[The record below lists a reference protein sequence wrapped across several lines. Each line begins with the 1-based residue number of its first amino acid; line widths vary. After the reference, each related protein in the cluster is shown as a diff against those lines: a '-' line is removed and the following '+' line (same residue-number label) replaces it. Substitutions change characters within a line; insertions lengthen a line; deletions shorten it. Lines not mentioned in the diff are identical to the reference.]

1 MKSSKIIIASLVS
14 LTLVSNPILTF
25 AATNDVIDSTTEIT
39 TDKEISSTQPTIKTT
54 LKAGQTQ
61 SFNDWFPDD
70 NFASE
75 VAAAFEM
82 QATDTI
88 SEEQLATLT
97 SLDCHNSSIADMTGI
112 EKLTGL
118 TKLICTYNNITTLD
132 LSQNTN
138 LTYLACDSN
147 KLTNLDVTPLTK
159 LTYLNCD
166 TNKLTKIDVSQN
178 PLLTYLN
185 CARNTLTEI
194 DVSHNTQLTELDCH
208 LNKKITKLDVTP
220 QTQLTTLDCSF
231 NKITALDVSQNKL
244 LNRLNCDTNNI
255 TKLDLN
261 QNIQLTFL
269 DCSSN
274 KLTEIDVTPL
284 TQLTYFDCSV
294 NPLTELDVSTLSK
307 LTTLH
312 CIQTDLLEIDLTH
325 NTQLIYFQAE
335 GCRKIKELDVTH
347 NTQLYLLD
355 CQAAGITELDL
366 SQNPKLVYLYLNNT
380 ELTKLDVS
388 HNTKL
393 KSLSCVNAHIQDF
406 SSVGKIPVLNNN
418 LDAEGQTITMPKETL
433 TNNSLTIAVSPDLL
447 DQFGNPMNIEPGDG
461 GVYDQATNTITWENL
476 STDNP
481 AVTYTFTS
489 ENGAIVGTVT
499 TPFEAPQPIK
509 GEDVTV
515 HYLDDKGE
523 KLAADEVLSGNLDDP
538 YTSSAKDIPDYTLTT
553 TPDNATGTFT
563 TTSQSVT
570 YVYTK
575 NIVAAEPVTVNYVD
589 DTGKT
594 LAPSETLNGNV
605 GDTYNATAKQIDGYT
620 LSTTPNNATG
630 TFNTSSQTVTYV
642 YTQNIVAAE
651 PVTVNYVDDTGKTLA
666 PAETLNGNVGDT
678 YNATAKQIDGYT
690 LSTTPNNAPGTFNT
704 SSQTVTYVYTK
715 NIVAAEPVTV
725 NYVDDTGKTLAPS
738 ETLNGNVGD
747 TYNATAK
754 QIDGYTLSAE
764 PTNATGQFTSSAQT
778 VNYIY
783 TKNPA
788 PEKGVVE
795 IHYVDENNKQLSSAT
810 KISGTVGDNY
820 TTEPKNIDGY
830 TLTTTPDNATGTF
843 NTSSQT
849 VTYVYTKNIVAAE
862 PVTVNYVDA
871 NGKTLA
877 PSETLNGTIGDTY
890 KATTK
895 QIDGYTLSAEPTNA
909 TGQFTNSAQTV
920 NYIYTK
926 NTNID
931 QPLPDKKTTKP
942 SNLKTTEVKKASD
955 TLPKTGDSA
964 PWKSALLG
972 VFLSSTALVIWKKK
986 K

>member
-1 MKSSKIIIASLVS
+1 MKTTKIVIASLVS

-25 AATNDVIDSTTEIT
+25 AATNDVIDNTTEIT
-39 TDKEISSTQPTIKTT
+39 TDKETSSTQPTIKTT

-97 SLDCHNSSIADMTGI
+97 SLDCHYSSIADMTGI

-118 TKLICTYNNITTLD
+118 TKLICTSNNITTLD
-132 LSQNTN
+132 LSKNTN
-138 LTYLACDSN
+138 LTYLECKSN
-147 KLTNLDVTPLTK
+147 KLTSLDVTPLTK

-166 TNKLTKIDVSQN
+166 TNKLTNLDVSQN

-284 TQLTYFDCSV
+284 IQLTYFDCSV

-406 SSVGKIPVLNNN
+406 SSVGKIPALNNN

-447 DQFGNPMNIEPGDG
+447 DQFGNPMIIEPGDG

-538 YTSSAKDIPDYTLTT
+538 YTSNAKDIPDYTLTT

-605 GDTYNATAKQIDGYT
+605 GD
-620 LSTTPNNATG
+620 S
-630 TFNTSSQTVTYV
+630 
-642 YTQNIVAAE
+642 
-651 PVTVNYVDDTGKTLA
+651 
-666 PAETLNGNVGDT
+666 
-678 YNATAKQIDGYT
+678 
-690 LSTTPNNAPGTFNT
+690 
-704 SSQTVTYVYTK
+704 
-715 NIVAAEPVTV
+715 
-725 NYVDDTGKTLAPS
+725 
-738 ETLNGNVGD
+738 
-747 TYNATAK
+747 YNATAK

-795 IHYVDENNKQLSSAT
+795 IQYVDENNKQLSSAT
-810 KISGTVGDNY
+810 EISGTVGDNY
-820 TTEPKNIDGY
+820 TTEPKTIDGY
-830 TLTTTPDNATGTF
+830 TLITTPDNATGTF

-849 VTYVYTKNIVAAE
+849 VTYVYTKNIEAAE
-862 PVTVNYVDA
+862 PITVNYVDA

-890 KATTK
+890 KATAK

-931 QPLPDKKTTKP
+931 QPLPDKKPTNTTPTKP

>member
-1 MKSSKIIIASLVS
+1 MKTTKIVIASLVS
-14 LTLVSNPILTF
+14 LTMVSNPLLTF
-25 AATNDVIDSTTEIT
+25 AATNDVIDNTTEIT
-39 TDKEISSTQPTIKTT
+39 TDKETSSTQPTIKNT

-97 SLDCHNSSIADMTGI
+97 SLDCHNSSITDMTGI

-118 TKLICTYNNITTLD
+118 TKLICTSNNITTLD

-166 TNKLTKIDVSQN
+166 TNKLTKLDVSQN

-231 NKITALDVSQNKL
+231 NKITELDVSQNKL

-380 ELTKLDVS
+380 ELTELDVS

-406 SSVGKIPVLNNN
+406 SSVGKIPALNNN
-418 LDAEGQTITMPKETL
+418 FEAEGQTITMPKETL

-523 KLAADEVLSGNLDDP
+523 KLADDEVLSGNLDDP

-594 LAPSETLNGNV
+594 LSPSEILNR
-605 GDTYNATAKQIDGYT
+605 
-620 LSTTPNNATG
+620 
-630 TFNTSSQTVTYV
+630 
-642 YTQNIVAAE
+642 
-651 PVTVNYVDDTGKTLA
+651 
-666 PAETLNGNVGDT
+666 
-678 YNATAKQIDGYT
+678 
-690 LSTTPNNAPGTFNT
+690 
-704 SSQTVTYVYTK
+704 
-715 NIVAAEPVTV
+715 
-725 NYVDDTGKTLAPS
+725 
-738 ETLNGNVGD
+738 NVGD

-795 IHYVDENNKQLSSAT
+795 IHYVDEDNKQLNST
-810 KISGTVGDNY
+810 TEISGTIGDNY
-820 TTEPKNIDGY
+820 TTEPKTIEGY
-830 TLTTTPDNATGTF
+830 TLTTTPGNATGTF
-843 NTSSQT
+843 TTGSQT
-849 VTYVYTKNIVAAE
+849 VTYVYTKNIEAAE
-862 PVTVNYVDA
+862 PITVNYVDA

-877 PSETLNGTIGDTY
+877 PSETLNGNVGDTY
-890 KATTK
+890 KATAK

-909 TGQFTNSAQTV
+909 TGQFTSSAQTV

-926 NTNID
+926 NTNTD
-931 QPLPDKKTTKP
+931 QPLPTKKPTNTTPTKP

>member
-1 MKSSKIIIASLVS
+1 MKTSKIIIASLVS
-14 LTLVSNPILTF
+14 LTMVSNPILTF
-25 AATNDVIDSTTEIT
+25 AATNDVIDNTTEIT
-39 TDKEISSTQPTIKTT
+39 TDKETSSTQPTIKTT

-97 SLDCHNSSIADMTGI
+97 SLDCHYSSIADMTGI

-118 TKLICTYNNITTLD
+118 TKLICTSNNITTLD
-132 LSQNTN
+132 LSKNTN
-138 LTYLACDSN
+138 LTYLECKSN
-147 KLTNLDVTPLTK
+147 KLTSLDVTPLTK

-166 TNKLTKIDVSQN
+166 TNKLTNLDVSQN

-194 DVSHNTQLTELDCH
+194 DVSHNTQLTELDCY
-208 LNKKITKLDVTP
+208 LNRKITKLDVTP
-220 QTQLTTLDCSF
+220 LTQLTNLDCSF
-231 NKITALDVSQNKL
+231 NKITELDVSQNKL
-244 LNRLNCDTNNI
+244 LNRLNCDTNNL

-261 QNIQLTFL
+261 QNIQLTSL

-284 TQLTYFDCSV
+284 TQLTYLDCGV

-307 LTTLH
+307 LTTLE

-325 NTQLIYFQAE
+325 NTQLTNFKAE

-347 NTQLYLLD
+347 NPQLYSLD

-406 SSVGKIPVLNNN
+406 SSVGKIPALNKN

-575 NIVAAEPVTVNYVD
+575 NIVAAD
-589 DTGKT
+589 
-594 LAPSETLNGNV
+594 
-605 GDTYNATAKQIDGYT
+605 
-620 LSTTPNNATG
+620 
-630 TFNTSSQTVTYV
+630 
-642 YTQNIVAAE
+642 
-651 PVTVNYVDDTGKTLA
+651 
-666 PAETLNGNVGDT
+666 
-678 YNATAKQIDGYT
+678 
-690 LSTTPNNAPGTFNT
+690 
-704 SSQTVTYVYTK
+704 
-715 NIVAAEPVTV
+715 PVTV

-795 IHYVDENNKQLSSAT
+795 IHYVDEYNKQLSSAT
-810 KISGTVGDNY
+810 EISGTVGDNY
-820 TTEPKNIDGY
+820 TTEPKTIDGY
-830 TLTTTPDNATGTF
+830 TLTTKPDNATGTF

-849 VTYVYTKNIVAAE
+849 VTYVYTKNIEAAE

-890 KATTK
+890 NATAK

-931 QPLPDKKTTKP
+931 QPLPDKKTTNTTPTKP

>member
-1 MKSSKIIIASLVS
+1 MKTTKIVIASLVS
-14 LTLVSNPILTF
+14 LTMVSNPLLTF
-25 AATNDVIDSTTEIT
+25 AATNDVIDNTTEIT
-39 TDKEISSTQPTIKTT
+39 TDKETSSTQPTIKNT

-97 SLDCHNSSIADMTGI
+97 SLDCHNSSITDMTGI

-118 TKLICTYNNITTLD
+118 TKLICTSNNITTLD

-380 ELTKLDVS
+380 ELTELDVS

-406 SSVGKIPVLNNN
+406 SSVGKIPALNNN
-418 LDAEGQTITMPKETL
+418 FEAEGQTITMPKETL

-461 GVYDQATNTITWENL
+461 GVYDQATNTITWKNL

-523 KLAADEVLSGNLDDP
+523 KLADDEVLSGNLDDP
-538 YTSSAKDIPDYTLTT
+538 YTSSTKDIPDYTLTT

-605 GDTYNATAKQIDGYT
+605 GDTYNTTAKQIEGYT
-620 LSTTPNNATG
+620 LST
-630 TFNTSSQTVTYV
+630 
-642 YTQNIVAAE
+642 
-651 PVTVNYVDDTGKTLA
+651 
-666 PAETLNGNVGDT
+666 
-678 YNATAKQIDGYT
+678 
-690 LSTTPNNAPGTFNT
+690 
-704 SSQTVTYVYTK
+704 
-715 NIVAAEPVTV
+715 
-725 NYVDDTGKTLAPS
+725 
-738 ETLNGNVGD
+738 
-747 TYNATAK
+747 
-754 QIDGYTLSAE
+754 E
-764 PTNATGQFTSSAQT
+764 PTNVTGQFTSSAQT

-810 KISGTVGDNY
+810 EISGTVGDNY
-820 TTEPKNIDGY
+820 TTEPKTIDGY

-849 VTYVYTKNIVAAE
+849 VTYVYTKNIEAAE
-862 PVTVNYVDA
+862 PVTVNYVDDT
-871 NGKTLA
+871 GKTLA

-931 QPLPDKKTTKP
+931 QPLPDKKPTNTTPTKP

-955 TLPKTGDSA
+955 SLPKTGDSA

>member
-1 MKSSKIIIASLVS
+1 MKTTKIVIASLVS
-14 LTLVSNPILTF
+14 LTMVSNPLLTF
-25 AATNDVIDSTTEIT
+25 AATNDVIDNTTEIT
-39 TDKEISSTQPTIKTT
+39 TDKETSSTQPTIKNT

-97 SLDCHNSSIADMTGI
+97 SLDCHNSSITDMTGI

-118 TKLICTYNNITTLD
+118 TKLICTSNNITTLD
-132 LSQNTN
+132 LSKNTN

-231 NKITALDVSQNKL
+231 NKITELDVSQNKL

-380 ELTKLDVS
+380 ELTELDVS

-406 SSVGKIPVLNNN
+406 SSVGKIPALNNN
-418 LDAEGQTITMPKETL
+418 FEAEGQTITMPKETL

-523 KLAADEVLSGNLDDP
+523 KLADDEVLSGNLDDP

-594 LAPSETLNGNV
+594 LSPSE
-605 GDTYNATAKQIDGYT
+605 I
-620 LSTTPNNATG
+620 
-630 TFNTSSQTVTYV
+630 
-642 YTQNIVAAE
+642 
-651 PVTVNYVDDTGKTLA
+651 
-666 PAETLNGNVGDT
+666 
-678 YNATAKQIDGYT
+678 
-690 LSTTPNNAPGTFNT
+690 
-704 SSQTVTYVYTK
+704 
-715 NIVAAEPVTV
+715 
-725 NYVDDTGKTLAPS
+725 
-738 ETLNGNVGD
+738 LNGNVGD

-795 IHYVDENNKQLSSAT
+795 IHYVDEDNKQLNST
-810 KISGTVGDNY
+810 TEISGTIGDNY
-820 TTEPKNIDGY
+820 TTEPKTIEGY
-830 TLTTTPDNATGTF
+830 TLTTTPGNATGTF
-843 NTSSQT
+843 TTGSQT
-849 VTYVYTKNIVAAE
+849 VTYVYTKNIEAAE
-862 PVTVNYVDA
+862 PITVNYVDA

-877 PSETLNGTIGDTY
+877 PSETLNGNVGDTY
-890 KATTK
+890 KAAAK

-909 TGQFTNSAQTV
+909 TGQFTSSAQTV

-926 NTNID
+926 NTNTD
-931 QPLPDKKTTKP
+931 QPLPTKKPTNTTPTKP

>member
-1 MKSSKIIIASLVS
+1 MKTTKIVIASLVS

-25 AATNDVIDSTTEIT
+25 AATNDVIDNTTEIT
-39 TDKEISSTQPTIKTT
+39 TDKETSSTQPTIKNT

-97 SLDCHNSSIADMTGI
+97 SLDCHYSSIADMTGI

-118 TKLICTYNNITTLD
+118 TKLICTSNNITTLD
-132 LSQNTN
+132 LSKNTN
-138 LTYLACDSN
+138 LTYLECNSN
-147 KLTNLDVTPLTK
+147 KLTSLDVTPLTK

-185 CARNTLTEI
+185 CARNTLTEL

-231 NKITALDVSQNKL
+231 NKITELDVSQNKL
-244 LNRLNCDTNNI
+244 LNRLNCDTNNL

-261 QNIQLTFL
+261 QNIKLTFL

-284 TQLTYFDCSV
+284 IQLTYFDCSV

-406 SSVGKIPVLNNN
+406 SSVGKIPALNNN

-447 DQFGNPMNIEPGDG
+447 DQFGNPMIIEPGDG

-489 ENGAIVGTVT
+489 ANGAIVGTVT

-523 KLAADEVLSGNLDDP
+523 KLADDEVLSGNLDDP

-563 TTSQSVT
+563 TTSQS
-570 YVYTK
+570 
-575 NIVAAEPVTVNYVD
+575 
-589 DTGKT
+589 
-594 LAPSETLNGNV
+594 
-605 GDTYNATAKQIDGYT
+605 
-620 LSTTPNNATG
+620 
-630 TFNTSSQTVTYV
+630 
-642 YTQNIVAAE
+642 
-651 PVTVNYVDDTGKTLA
+651 
-666 PAETLNGNVGDT
+666 
-678 YNATAKQIDGYT
+678 
-690 LSTTPNNAPGTFNT
+690 
-704 SSQTVTYVYTK
+704 VTYVYTK

-810 KISGTVGDNY
+810 EISGTVGDNY
-820 TTEPKNIDGY
+820 TTEPKTIDGY

-849 VTYVYTKNIVAAE
+849 VTYVYTKNIEAAE

-890 KATTK
+890 NATAK
-895 QIDGYTLSAEPTNA
+895 QIDGYTLSTEPTNA
-909 TGQFTNSAQTV
+909 TGQFTSSAQTV

-931 QPLPDKKTTKP
+931 QPLPDKKPTNTTPTKP

-955 TLPKTGDSA
+955 SLPKTGDST

>member
-1 MKSSKIIIASLVS
+1 MKTSKIIIASLVS
-14 LTLVSNPILTF
+14 FTLVSNPLLTF
-25 AATNDVIDSTTEIT
+25 AATNDVIDNTTEIT
-39 TDKEISSTQPTIKTT
+39 TDKETSSTQPTIKNT

-97 SLDCHNSSIADMTGI
+97 SLDCHYSSIADMTGI

-118 TKLICTYNNITTLD
+118 TKLICTSNNITTLD
-132 LSQNTN
+132 LSKNTN

-185 CARNTLTEI
+185 CARNTLTEL

-284 TQLTYFDCSV
+284 IQLTYFDCSV

-406 SSVGKIPVLNNN
+406 SSVGKIPALNNN

-447 DQFGNPMNIEPGDG
+447 DQFGNPMIIEPGDG

-489 ENGAIVGTVT
+489 ENKAIVGTVT

-523 KLAADEVLSGNLDDP
+523 KLADDEVLSGNLDDP

-605 GDTYNATAKQIDGYT
+605 GDTYNATAKQIEGYT
-620 LSTTPNNATG
+620 LST
-630 TFNTSSQTVTYV
+630 
-642 YTQNIVAAE
+642 
-651 PVTVNYVDDTGKTLA
+651 
-666 PAETLNGNVGDT
+666 
-678 YNATAKQIDGYT
+678 
-690 LSTTPNNAPGTFNT
+690 
-704 SSQTVTYVYTK
+704 
-715 NIVAAEPVTV
+715 
-725 NYVDDTGKTLAPS
+725 
-738 ETLNGNVGD
+738 
-747 TYNATAK
+747 
-754 QIDGYTLSAE
+754 E
-764 PTNATGQFTSSAQT
+764 PTNATGQFTSSEQT

-810 KISGTVGDNY
+810 EISGTVGDNY
-820 TTEPKNIDGY
+820 TTEPKTIDGY
-830 TLTTTPDNATGTF
+830 TLITTPDNATGTF

-849 VTYVYTKNIVAAE
+849 VTYVYTKNIEAAE
-862 PVTVNYVDA
+862 PITVNYVDA

-890 KATTK
+890 KATAK

-931 QPLPDKKTTKP
+931 QPLPDKKPTNTTPTKP

>member
-1 MKSSKIIIASLVS
+1 MKTTKIVIASLVS
-14 LTLVSNPILTF
+14 LTMVSNPLLTF
-25 AATNDVIDSTTEIT
+25 AATNDVIDNTTEIT
-39 TDKEISSTQPTIKTT
+39 TDKETSSTQPTIKNT

-97 SLDCHNSSIADMTGI
+97 SLDCHNSSITDMTGI

-118 TKLICTYNNITTLD
+118 TKLICTSNNITTLD

-147 KLTNLDVTPLTK
+147 KLTNLGVTPLTK

-380 ELTKLDVS
+380 ELTELDVS

-406 SSVGKIPVLNNN
+406 SSVGKIPALNNN
-418 LDAEGQTITMPKETL
+418 FEAEGQTITMPKETL

-523 KLAADEVLSGNLDDP
+523 KLADDEVLSGNLDDP

-594 LAPSETLNGNV
+594 LSPSE
-605 GDTYNATAKQIDGYT
+605 I
-620 LSTTPNNATG
+620 
-630 TFNTSSQTVTYV
+630 
-642 YTQNIVAAE
+642 
-651 PVTVNYVDDTGKTLA
+651 
-666 PAETLNGNVGDT
+666 
-678 YNATAKQIDGYT
+678 
-690 LSTTPNNAPGTFNT
+690 
-704 SSQTVTYVYTK
+704 
-715 NIVAAEPVTV
+715 
-725 NYVDDTGKTLAPS
+725 
-738 ETLNGNVGD
+738 LNGNVGD

-795 IHYVDENNKQLSSAT
+795 IHYVDEDNKQLNST
-810 KISGTVGDNY
+810 TEISGTIGDNY
-820 TTEPKNIDGY
+820 TTEPKTIEGY
-830 TLTTTPDNATGTF
+830 TLTTTPGNATGTF
-843 NTSSQT
+843 TTGSQT
-849 VTYVYTKNIVAAE
+849 VTYVYTKNIEAAE
-862 PVTVNYVDA
+862 PITVNYVDA

-890 KATTK
+890 KATAK

-931 QPLPDKKTTKP
+931 QPLPDKKPTNTTPTKP

-955 TLPKTGDSA
+955 SLPKTGDST

-972 VFLSSTALVIWKKK
+972 VLLSSTALVIWKKK

>member
-1 MKSSKIIIASLVS
+1 MKTTKIVIASLVS
-14 LTLVSNPILTF
+14 LTMVSNPLLTF
-25 AATNDVIDSTTEIT
+25 AATNDVIDNTTEIT
-39 TDKEISSTQPTIKTT
+39 TDKETSSTQPTIKNT

-97 SLDCHNSSIADMTGI
+97 SLDCHNSSITDMTGI

-118 TKLICTYNNITTLD
+118 TKLICTSNNITTLD

-380 ELTKLDVS
+380 ELTELDVS

-406 SSVGKIPVLNNN
+406 SSVGKIPALNNN
-418 LDAEGQTITMPKETL
+418 FEAEGQTITMPKETL

-523 KLAADEVLSGNLDDP
+523 KLADDEVLSGNLDDP

-553 TPDNATGTFT
+553 TPDNATGTFN
-563 TTSQSVT
+563 TSSQTVT

-575 NIVAAEPVTVNYVD
+575 NIEAAEPVTVNYVD
-589 DTGKT
+589 ATGKT

-620 LSTTPNNATG
+620 LST
-630 TFNTSSQTVTYV
+630 
-642 YTQNIVAAE
+642 
-651 PVTVNYVDDTGKTLA
+651 
-666 PAETLNGNVGDT
+666 
-678 YNATAKQIDGYT
+678 
-690 LSTTPNNAPGTFNT
+690 
-704 SSQTVTYVYTK
+704 
-715 NIVAAEPVTV
+715 
-725 NYVDDTGKTLAPS
+725 
-738 ETLNGNVGD
+738 
-747 TYNATAK
+747 
-754 QIDGYTLSAE
+754 E

-810 KISGTVGDNY
+810 EISGTVGNNY
-820 TTEPKNIDGY
+820 TTEPKTIDGY
-830 TLTTTPDNATGTF
+830 TLTITPDNATGTF

-849 VTYVYTKNIVAAE
+849 VTYVYTKNIEAAE

-890 KATTK
+890 NATAK

-931 QPLPDKKTTKP
+931 QPLPDKKPTNTTPTKP

>member
-1 MKSSKIIIASLVS
+1 MKTTKIVIASLVS
-14 LTLVSNPILTF
+14 LTMVSNPLLTF
-25 AATNDVIDSTTEIT
+25 AATNDVIDNTTEIT
-39 TDKEISSTQPTIKTT
+39 TDKETSSTQPTIKNT

-82 QATDTI
+82 QATGTI

-97 SLDCHNSSIADMTGI
+97 SLDCHYSSIADMTGI

-118 TKLICTYNNITTLD
+118 TKLICTSNNITTLD
-132 LSQNTN
+132 LSKNTN
-138 LTYLACDSN
+138 LTYLECNSN
-147 KLTNLDVTPLTK
+147 KLTSLDVTSLTK
-159 LTYLNCD
+159 LTYLNCN
-166 TNKLTKIDVSQN
+166 TNKLTNLDVSQN
-178 PLLTYLN
+178 PLLAYLN
-185 CARNTLTEI
+185 CALNTLTEL
-194 DVSHNTQLTELDCH
+194 DVSHNTQLTELNCRS
-208 LNKKITKLDVTP
+208 NKKITELDVTTN
-220 QTQLTTLDCSF
+220 TQLTSLDCGY
-231 NKITALDVSQNKL
+231 NKISELNVSQNKL
-244 LNRLNCDTNNI
+244 LNRLSCESNNL

-261 QNIQLTFL
+261 QNIELTFL

-284 TQLTYFDCSV
+284 TQLTYFDCGV
-294 NPLTELDVSTLSK
+294 NDLTELDVSTLSK
-307 LTTLH
+307 LTTLE
-312 CIQTDLLEIDLTH
+312 CIQNDLLEIDLTH
-325 NTQLIYFQAE
+325 NTQLTDFKAE

-347 NTQLYLLD
+347 NTQLYSLD
-355 CQAAGITELDL
+355 CQGAGITELDL
-366 SQNPKLVYLYLNNT
+366 SKNPKLIYLYLSNT
-380 ELTKLDVS
+380 ELTELDVS

-393 KSLSCVNAHIQDF
+393 KNLFCVNTHIQDF
-406 SSVGKIPVLNNN
+406 SSVGNIAALNNN
-418 LDAEGQTITMPKETL
+418 LYAEGQTITMPKETL

-447 DQFGNPMNIEPGDG
+447 DQFGNPMIIEPGDG

-620 LSTTPNNATG
+620 LS
-630 TFNTSSQTVTYV
+630 
-642 YTQNIVAAE
+642 
-651 PVTVNYVDDTGKTLA
+651 
-666 PAETLNGNVGDT
+666 
-678 YNATAKQIDGYT
+678 
-690 LSTTPNNAPGTFNT
+690 
-704 SSQTVTYVYTK
+704 
-715 NIVAAEPVTV
+715 
-725 NYVDDTGKTLAPS
+725 
-738 ETLNGNVGD
+738 
-747 TYNATAK
+747 
-754 QIDGYTLSAE
+754 AE
-764 PTNATGQFTSSAQT
+764 PTNTTGQFTSSAQT

-795 IHYVDENNKQLSSAT
+795 IHYVDEDNKQLNST
-810 KISGTVGDNY
+810 TEISGTIGDNY
-820 TTEPKNIDGY
+820 TTEPKTIEGY
-830 TLTTTPDNATGTF
+830 TLTTTPGNATGTF
-843 NTSSQT
+843 TTGSQT
-849 VTYVYTKNIVAAE
+849 VTYVYTKNIEAAE

-877 PSETLNGTIGDTY
+877 PSETLNGNVGDTY
-890 KATTK
+890 KATAK

-931 QPLPDKKTTKP
+931 QPLPDKKPTNTTPTKP

>member
-1 MKSSKIIIASLVS
+1 MKTTKIVIASLVS
-14 LTLVSNPILTF
+14 LTMVSNPLLTF
-25 AATNDVIDSTTEIT
+25 AATNDVIDNTTEIT
-39 TDKEISSTQPTIKTT
+39 TDKETSSTQPTIKNT

-97 SLDCHNSSIADMTGI
+97 SLDCHNSSITDMTGI

-118 TKLICTYNNITTLD
+118 TKLICTSNNITTLD

-166 TNKLTKIDVSQN
+166 TNKLTKLDVSQN

-231 NKITALDVSQNKL
+231 NKITELDVSQNKL

-380 ELTKLDVS
+380 ELTELDVS

-406 SSVGKIPVLNNN
+406 SSVGKIPALNNN
-418 LDAEGQTITMPKETL
+418 FEAEGQTITMPKETL

-523 KLAADEVLSGNLDDP
+523 KLADDEVLSGNLDDP

-594 LAPSETLNGNV
+594 LSPSE
-605 GDTYNATAKQIDGYT
+605 I
-620 LSTTPNNATG
+620 
-630 TFNTSSQTVTYV
+630 
-642 YTQNIVAAE
+642 
-651 PVTVNYVDDTGKTLA
+651 
-666 PAETLNGNVGDT
+666 
-678 YNATAKQIDGYT
+678 
-690 LSTTPNNAPGTFNT
+690 
-704 SSQTVTYVYTK
+704 
-715 NIVAAEPVTV
+715 
-725 NYVDDTGKTLAPS
+725 
-738 ETLNGNVGD
+738 LNGNVGD

-795 IHYVDENNKQLSSAT
+795 IHYVDEDNKQLNST
-810 KISGTVGDNY
+810 TEISGTIGDNY
-820 TTEPKNIDGY
+820 TTEPKTIEGY
-830 TLTTTPDNATGTF
+830 TLTTTPGNATGTF
-843 NTSSQT
+843 TTGSQT
-849 VTYVYTKNIVAAE
+849 VTYVYTKNIEAAE
-862 PVTVNYVDA
+862 PITVNYVDA

-877 PSETLNGTIGDTY
+877 PSETLNGNVGDTY
-890 KATTK
+890 KATAK

-909 TGQFTNSAQTV
+909 TGQFTSSAQTV

-926 NTNID
+926 NTNTD
-931 QPLPDKKTTKP
+931 QPLPTKKPTNTTPTKP

-986 K
+986 R

>member
-1 MKSSKIIIASLVS
+1 MKTTKIVIASLVS
-14 LTLVSNPILTF
+14 LTMVSNPLLTF
-25 AATNDVIDSTTEIT
+25 AATNDVIDNTTEIT
-39 TDKEISSTQPTIKTT
+39 TDKETSSTQPTIKNT

-75 VAAAFEM
+75 VAAVFEM

-97 SLDCHNSSIADMTGI
+97 SLDCHNSSITDMTGI

-118 TKLICTYNNITTLD
+118 TKLICTSNNITTLD
-132 LSQNTN
+132 LSKNTN
-138 LTYLACDSN
+138 LTYLECNSN

-166 TNKLTKIDVSQN
+166 TNKLTKLDVSQN

-231 NKITALDVSQNKL
+231 NKITELDVSQNKL
-244 LNRLNCDTNNI
+244 LNRLNCDTNNL

-261 QNIQLTFL
+261 QNIKLTFL

-284 TQLTYFDCSV
+284 TQLTYFDCGV

-307 LTTLH
+307 LTTLE

-325 NTQLIYFQAE
+325 NTQLTNFKAE
-335 GCRKIKELDVTH
+335 GCRKIKDLDVTH
-347 NTQLYLLD
+347 NTQLYSLD
-355 CQAAGITELDL
+355 CQGAGITELDL

-388 HNTKL
+388 PNTKL
-393 KSLSCVNAHIQDF
+393 KKLFCENTHVQDF
-406 SSVGKIPVLNNN
+406 SSMRNIAALNNN
-418 LDAEGQTITMPKETL
+418 LYAEGQTITMPKETL
-433 TNNSLTIAVSPDLL
+433 INNSLTIAVSPDLL

-575 NIVAAEPVTVNYVD
+575 NIVAVEPVTVNYVD

-594 LAPSETLNGNV
+594 LSPSE
-605 GDTYNATAKQIDGYT
+605 I
-620 LSTTPNNATG
+620 
-630 TFNTSSQTVTYV
+630 
-642 YTQNIVAAE
+642 
-651 PVTVNYVDDTGKTLA
+651 
-666 PAETLNGNVGDT
+666 
-678 YNATAKQIDGYT
+678 
-690 LSTTPNNAPGTFNT
+690 
-704 SSQTVTYVYTK
+704 
-715 NIVAAEPVTV
+715 
-725 NYVDDTGKTLAPS
+725 
-738 ETLNGNVGD
+738 LNGNVGD

-795 IHYVDENNKQLSSAT
+795 IHYVDEDNKQLSSAT
-810 KISGTVGDNY
+810 EISGTVGNNY
-820 TTEPKNIDGY
+820 TTEPKTIDGY

-849 VTYVYTKNIVAAE
+849 VTYVYTKNIEAAE

-890 KATTK
+890 NATAK

-931 QPLPDKKTTKP
+931 QPLPDKKPTNTTPTKP

>member
-1 MKSSKIIIASLVS
+1 MKTTKIVIASLVS

-25 AATNDVIDSTTEIT
+25 AATNDVIDNTTEIT
-39 TDKEISSTQPTIKTT
+39 TDKETSSTQPTIKTT

-97 SLDCHNSSIADMTGI
+97 SLDCHYSSIADMTGI

-118 TKLICTYNNITTLD
+118 TKLICTSNNITTLD
-132 LSQNTN
+132 LSKNTN
-138 LTYLACDSN
+138 LTYLECNSN
-147 KLTNLDVTPLTK
+147 KLTSLDVTPLTK

-166 TNKLTKIDVSQN
+166 TNKLTNLDVSQN

-231 NKITALDVSQNKL
+231 NKITELDVSQNKL
-244 LNRLNCDTNNI
+244 LNRLNCDTNNL

-261 QNIQLTFL
+261 QNIKLTFL

-284 TQLTYFDCSV
+284 TQLTYFDCGI

-307 LTTLH
+307 LTTLE

-325 NTQLIYFQAE
+325 NTQLTNFKAE
-335 GCRKIKELDVTH
+335 GCRKIKDLDVTH
-347 NTQLYLLD
+347 NTQLYSLD
-355 CQAAGITELDL
+355 CQGAGITELDL

-388 HNTKL
+388 PNTKL
-393 KSLSCVNAHIQDF
+393 KKLFCENTHVQDF
-406 SSVGKIPVLNNN
+406 SSMRNIAALNNN
-418 LDAEGQTITMPKETL
+418 LYAEGQTITMPKETL

-447 DQFGNPMNIEPGDG
+447 DQFGNPMIIEPGDG

-523 KLAADEVLSGNLDDP
+523 KLADDEVLSGNLDDP

-605 GDTYNATAKQIDGYT
+605 GD
-620 LSTTPNNATG
+620 S
-630 TFNTSSQTVTYV
+630 
-642 YTQNIVAAE
+642 
-651 PVTVNYVDDTGKTLA
+651 
-666 PAETLNGNVGDT
+666 
-678 YNATAKQIDGYT
+678 
-690 LSTTPNNAPGTFNT
+690 
-704 SSQTVTYVYTK
+704 
-715 NIVAAEPVTV
+715 
-725 NYVDDTGKTLAPS
+725 
-738 ETLNGNVGD
+738 
-747 TYNATAK
+747 YNATAK

-810 KISGTVGDNY
+810 EISGTVGDNY
-820 TTEPKNIDGY
+820 TTEPKTIDGY

-849 VTYVYTKNIVAAE
+849 VTYVYTKNIEAAE

-890 KATTK
+890 NATAK
-895 QIDGYTLSAEPTNA
+895 QIDGYTLSTEPTNA
-909 TGQFTNSAQTV
+909 TGQFTNSALTV

-931 QPLPDKKTTKP
+931 QPLPDKKPTNSTPTKP

-955 TLPKTGDSA
+955 SLPKTGDST

>member
-1 MKSSKIIIASLVS
+1 MKTTKIVIASLVS
-14 LTLVSNPILTF
+14 LTMVSNPLLTF
-25 AATNDVIDSTTEIT
+25 AATNDVIDNTTEIT
-39 TDKEISSTQPTIKTT
+39 TDKETSSTQPTIKNT

-75 VAAAFEM
+75 VAAVFEM

-97 SLDCHNSSIADMTGI
+97 SLDCHNSSITDMTGI

-118 TKLICTYNNITTLD
+118 TKLICTSNNITTLD
-132 LSQNTN
+132 LSKNTN

-380 ELTKLDVS
+380 ELTELDVS

-406 SSVGKIPVLNNN
+406 SSVGKIPALNNN
-418 LDAEGQTITMPKETL
+418 FEAEGQTITMPKETL

-523 KLAADEVLSGNLDDP
+523 KLADDEVLSGNLDDP

-594 LAPSETLNGNV
+594 LSPSE
-605 GDTYNATAKQIDGYT
+605 I
-620 LSTTPNNATG
+620 
-630 TFNTSSQTVTYV
+630 
-642 YTQNIVAAE
+642 
-651 PVTVNYVDDTGKTLA
+651 
-666 PAETLNGNVGDT
+666 
-678 YNATAKQIDGYT
+678 
-690 LSTTPNNAPGTFNT
+690 
-704 SSQTVTYVYTK
+704 
-715 NIVAAEPVTV
+715 
-725 NYVDDTGKTLAPS
+725 
-738 ETLNGNVGD
+738 LNGNVGD

-795 IHYVDENNKQLSSAT
+795 IHYVDEDNKQLNST
-810 KISGTVGDNY
+810 TEISGTIGDNY
-820 TTEPKNIDGY
+820 TTEPKTIEGY
-830 TLTTTPDNATGTF
+830 TLTTTPGNATGTF
-843 NTSSQT
+843 TTGSQT
-849 VTYVYTKNIVAAE
+849 VTYVYTKNIEAAE
-862 PVTVNYVDA
+862 PITVNYVDA

-877 PSETLNGTIGDTY
+877 PSETLNGNVGDTY
-890 KATTK
+890 KATAK

-909 TGQFTNSAQTV
+909 TGQFTSSAQTV

-926 NTNID
+926 NTNTD
-931 QPLPDKKTTKP
+931 QPLPTKKPTNTTPTKP

>member
-1 MKSSKIIIASLVS
+1 MKTTKIVIASLVS
-14 LTLVSNPILTF
+14 LTMVSNPLLTF
-25 AATNDVIDSTTEIT
+25 AATNDVIDNTTEIT
-39 TDKEISSTQPTIKTT
+39 TDKETSSTQPTIKNT

-75 VAAAFEM
+75 VAAVFEM

-97 SLDCHNSSIADMTGI
+97 SLDCHNSSITDMTGI

-118 TKLICTYNNITTLD
+118 TKLICTSNNITTLD
-132 LSQNTN
+132 LSKNTN

-355 CQAAGITELDL
+355 RQAAGITELDL

-380 ELTKLDVS
+380 ELTELDVS

-406 SSVGKIPVLNNN
+406 SSVGKIPALNNN
-418 LDAEGQTITMPKETL
+418 FEAEGQTITMPKETL

-523 KLAADEVLSGNLDDP
+523 KLADDEVLSGNLDDP

-594 LAPSETLNGNV
+594 LSPSETLNGNV

-620 LSTTPNNATG
+620 LSAEPTNTTGQFTSSAQTVNYIYTKNPAPEKGVVEIHYVDEDNKQLNSTTEISGTIGDNYTTEPKTIEGYTLTTTPGNATG
-630 TFNTSSQTVTYV
+630 TFT
-642 YTQNIVAAE
+642 
-651 PVTVNYVDDTGKTLA
+651 TG
-666 PAETLNGNVGDT
+666 
-678 YNATAKQIDGYT
+678 
-690 LSTTPNNAPGTFNT
+690 
-704 SSQTVTYVYTK
+704 SQTVTYVYTK
-715 NIVAAEPVTV
+715 NIEAAEPITV
-725 NYVDDTGKTLAPS
+725 NYVDANGKTLAPS

-747 TYNATAK
+747 TYKATAK

-783 TKNPA
+783 TKN
-788 PEKGVVE
+788 
-795 IHYVDENNKQLSSAT
+795 T
-810 KISGTVGDNY
+810 
-820 TTEPKNIDGY
+820 
-830 TLTTTPDNATGTF
+830 
-843 NTSSQT
+843 NT
-849 VTYVYTKNIVAAE
+849 
-862 PVTVNYVDA
+862 
-871 NGKTLA
+871 
-877 PSETLNGTIGDTY
+877 
-890 KATTK
+890 
-895 QIDGYTLSAEPTNA
+895 
-909 TGQFTNSAQTV
+909 
-920 NYIYTK
+920 
-926 NTNID
+926 D
-931 QPLPDKKTTKP
+931 QPLPTKKPTNTTPTKP

>member
-1 MKSSKIIIASLVS
+1 MKTTKIVIASLVS
-14 LTLVSNPILTF
+14 LTMVSNPLLTF
-25 AATNDVIDSTTEIT
+25 AATNDVIDNTTEIT
-39 TDKEISSTQPTIKTT
+39 TDKETSSTQPTIKNT

-75 VAAAFEM
+75 VAAVFEM

-97 SLDCHNSSIADMTGI
+97 SLDCHNSSITDMTGI

-118 TKLICTYNNITTLD
+118 TKLICTSNNITTLD
-132 LSQNTN
+132 LSKNTN

-380 ELTKLDVS
+380 ELTELDVS

-406 SSVGKIPVLNNN
+406 SSVGKIPALNNN
-418 LDAEGQTITMPKETL
+418 FEAEGQTITMPKETL

-523 KLAADEVLSGNLDDP
+523 KLADDEVLSGNLDNP

-594 LAPSETLNGNV
+594 LSPSEILNGNV

-620 LSTTPNNATG
+620 LSAEPTNTTGQFTSSAQTVNYIYTKNPAPEKGVVEIHYVDEDNKQLNSTTEISGTIGDNYTTEPKTIEGYTLTTTPGNATG
-630 TFNTSSQTVTYV
+630 TFT
-642 YTQNIVAAE
+642 
-651 PVTVNYVDDTGKTLA
+651 TG
-666 PAETLNGNVGDT
+666 
-678 YNATAKQIDGYT
+678 
-690 LSTTPNNAPGTFNT
+690 
-704 SSQTVTYVYTK
+704 SQTVTYVYTK
-715 NIVAAEPVTV
+715 NIEAAEPITV
-725 NYVDDTGKTLAPS
+725 NYVDANGKTLAPS

-747 TYNATAK
+747 TYKATAK

-783 TKNPA
+783 TKN
-788 PEKGVVE
+788 
-795 IHYVDENNKQLSSAT
+795 T
-810 KISGTVGDNY
+810 
-820 TTEPKNIDGY
+820 
-830 TLTTTPDNATGTF
+830 
-843 NTSSQT
+843 NT
-849 VTYVYTKNIVAAE
+849 
-862 PVTVNYVDA
+862 
-871 NGKTLA
+871 
-877 PSETLNGTIGDTY
+877 
-890 KATTK
+890 
-895 QIDGYTLSAEPTNA
+895 
-909 TGQFTNSAQTV
+909 
-920 NYIYTK
+920 
-926 NTNID
+926 D
-931 QPLPDKKTTKP
+931 QPLPTKKPTNTTPTKP

>member
-1 MKSSKIIIASLVS
+1 MKTTKIVIASLVS

-25 AATNDVIDSTTEIT
+25 AATNDVIDNTTEIT
-39 TDKEISSTQPTIKTT
+39 TDKETSSTQPTIKTT

-97 SLDCHNSSIADMTGI
+97 SLDCHYSSIADMTGI

-118 TKLICTYNNITTLD
+118 TKLICTSNNITTLD
-132 LSQNTN
+132 LSKNTN

-185 CARNTLTEI
+185 CARNTLTEL

-284 TQLTYFDCSV
+284 IQLTYFDCSV

-406 SSVGKIPVLNNN
+406 SSVGKIPALNNN

-447 DQFGNPMNIEPGDG
+447 DQFGNPMIIEPGDG

-605 GDTYNATAKQIDGYT
+605 GDTYNATAKQI
-620 LSTTPNNATG
+620 
-630 TFNTSSQTVTYV
+630 
-642 YTQNIVAAE
+642 E
-651 PVTVNYVDDTGKTLA
+651 
-666 PAETLNGNVGDT
+666 
-678 YNATAKQIDGYT
+678 
-690 LSTTPNNAPGTFNT
+690 
-704 SSQTVTYVYTK
+704 
-715 NIVAAEPVTV
+715 
-725 NYVDDTGKTLAPS
+725 
-738 ETLNGNVGD
+738 
-747 TYNATAK
+747 
-754 QIDGYTLSAE
+754 GYTLSAE

-795 IHYVDENNKQLSSAT
+795 IHYVDENNKQLSPAT

-820 TTEPKNIDGY
+820 TTEPKTIDGY

-849 VTYVYTKNIVAAE
+849 VTYVYTKNIEAAE

-890 KATTK
+890 KATAK

-931 QPLPDKKTTKP
+931 QPLPDKKPTNTTPTKP

-955 TLPKTGDSA
+955 SLPKTGDST

>member
-1 MKSSKIIIASLVS
+1 MKTSKIIIASLVS

-25 AATNDVIDSTTEIT
+25 AATNDVIDNTTEIT
-39 TDKEISSTQPTIKTT
+39 TDKETSSTQPTIKTT

-97 SLDCHNSSIADMTGI
+97 SLDCHYSSIADMTGI

-118 TKLICTYNNITTLD
+118 TKLICTSNNITTLD
-132 LSQNTN
+132 LSKNTN
-138 LTYLACDSN
+138 LTYLECNSN
-147 KLTNLDVTPLTK
+147 KLTSLDVTPLTK

-166 TNKLTKIDVSQN
+166 TNKLTNLDVSQN

-185 CARNTLTEI
+185 CSRNTLTEI
-194 DVSHNTQLTELDCH
+194 DVSHNTQLTELDCY
-208 LNKKITKLDVTP
+208 LNRKITKLDVTP
-220 QTQLTTLDCSF
+220 LTQLTTLNCSF
-231 NKITALDVSQNKL
+231 NKITELDVSQNKL
-244 LNRLNCDTNNI
+244 LNRLSCDTNNL

-261 QNIQLTFL
+261 QNIQLTSL

-284 TQLTYFDCSV
+284 TQLTYFDCGV
-294 NPLTELDVSTLSK
+294 NDLTELDVSTLSK
-307 LTTLH
+307 LTILQ
-312 CIQTDLLEIDLTH
+312 CIQNDLLEIDLTH
-325 NTQLIYFQAE
+325 NTQLTDFKAE

-347 NTQLYLLD
+347 NTQLYSLD
-355 CQAAGITELDL
+355 CQGAGITELDL
-366 SQNPKLVYLYLNNT
+366 SKNPKLIYLYVSNT
-380 ELTKLDVS
+380 ELTELDVS

-393 KSLSCVNAHIQDF
+393 KDLFCVNTHIQDF
-406 SSVGKIPVLNNN
+406 SSVGNIAALNNN
-418 LDAEGQTITMPKETL
+418 LYAVGQTITMPKETL

-538 YTSSAKDIPDYTLTT
+538 YTSNAKDIPDYTLTT

-563 TTSQSVT
+563 TTSQS
-570 YVYTK
+570 
-575 NIVAAEPVTVNYVD
+575 
-589 DTGKT
+589 
-594 LAPSETLNGNV
+594 
-605 GDTYNATAKQIDGYT
+605 
-620 LSTTPNNATG
+620 
-630 TFNTSSQTVTYV
+630 
-642 YTQNIVAAE
+642 
-651 PVTVNYVDDTGKTLA
+651 
-666 PAETLNGNVGDT
+666 
-678 YNATAKQIDGYT
+678 
-690 LSTTPNNAPGTFNT
+690 
-704 SSQTVTYVYTK
+704 VTYVYTK

-795 IHYVDENNKQLSSAT
+795 IHYVDENNKQLSYAT
-810 KISGTVGDNY
+810 EISGTVGDNY
-820 TTEPKNIDGY
+820 TTEPKTIDGY

-849 VTYVYTKNIVAAE
+849 VTYVYTKNIEAAE

-890 KATTK
+890 NATAK

-931 QPLPDKKTTKP
+931 QPLPDKKPTNTTPTKP

-955 TLPKTGDSA
+955 SLPKTGDST

>member
-1 MKSSKIIIASLVS
+1 MKTTKIVIASLVS
-14 LTLVSNPILTF
+14 LILVSNPILTF
-25 AATNDVIDSTTEIT
+25 AATNDVIDNTTEIT
-39 TDKEISSTQPTIKTT
+39 TDKETSSTQPTIKNT

-97 SLDCHNSSIADMTGI
+97 SLDCHYSSIADMTGI

-118 TKLICTYNNITTLD
+118 TKLICTSNNITTLD
-132 LSQNTN
+132 LSKNTN
-138 LTYLACDSN
+138 LTYLECNSN
-147 KLTNLDVTPLTK
+147 KLTSLDVTPLTK

-166 TNKLTKIDVSQN
+166 TNKLTNLDVSQN

-231 NKITALDVSQNKL
+231 NKITELDVSQNKL
-244 LNRLNCDTNNI
+244 LNRLNCDTNNL

-261 QNIQLTFL
+261 QNIKLTFL

-284 TQLTYFDCSV
+284 IQLTYFDCSV

-406 SSVGKIPVLNNN
+406 SSVGKIPALNNN

-523 KLAADEVLSGNLDDP
+523 KLADDEVLSGNLDDP
-538 YTSSAKDIPDYTLTT
+538 YASSAKDIPDYTLTT

-620 LSTTPNNATG
+620 LS
-630 TFNTSSQTVTYV
+630 
-642 YTQNIVAAE
+642 AE
-651 PVTVNYVDDTGKTLA
+651 PN
-666 PAETLNGNVGDT
+666 
-678 YNATAKQIDGYT
+678 
-690 LSTTPNNAPGTFNT
+690 
-704 SSQTVTYVYTK
+704 
-715 NIVAAEPVTV
+715 
-725 NYVDDTGKTLAPS
+725 
-738 ETLNGNVGD
+738 
-747 TYNATAK
+747 
-754 QIDGYTLSAE
+754 
-764 PTNATGQFTSSAQT
+764 NATGQFTSSAQT

-783 TKNPA
+783 TKNSA

-810 KISGTVGDNY
+810 EISGTVGDNY
-820 TTEPKNIDGY
+820 TTEPKTIDGY

-849 VTYVYTKNIVAAE
+849 VTYVYTKNIEAAE

-890 KATTK
+890 KTTTK

-931 QPLPDKKTTKP
+931 QPLPDKKPTNTTPTKP

>member
-1 MKSSKIIIASLVS
+1 MKTTKIVIASLVS
-14 LTLVSNPILTF
+14 LTMVSNPLLTF
-25 AATNDVIDSTTEIT
+25 AATNDVIDNTTEIT
-39 TDKEISSTQPTIKTT
+39 TDKETSSTQPTIKNT

-97 SLDCHNSSIADMTGI
+97 SLDCHNSAITDMTGI

-118 TKLICTYNNITTLD
+118 TKLICTSNNITTLD

-380 ELTKLDVS
+380 ELTELDVS

-406 SSVGKIPVLNNN
+406 SSVGKIPALNNN
-418 LDAEGQTITMPKETL
+418 FEAEGQTITMPKETL

-523 KLAADEVLSGNLDDP
+523 KLADDEVLSGNLDDP

-605 GDTYNATAKQIDGYT
+605 GDTYKATAKQIDGYT
-620 LSTTPNNATG
+620 LSAEPTNTTGQFTSSAQTVNYIYTKNPAPEKGVVEIHYVDEDNKQLNSTTEISGTIGDNYTTEPKTIEGYTLTTTPGNATG
-630 TFNTSSQTVTYV
+630 TFT
-642 YTQNIVAAE
+642 
-651 PVTVNYVDDTGKTLA
+651 TG
-666 PAETLNGNVGDT
+666 
-678 YNATAKQIDGYT
+678 
-690 LSTTPNNAPGTFNT
+690 
-704 SSQTVTYVYTK
+704 SQTVTYVYTK
-715 NIVAAEPVTV
+715 NIEAAEPITV
-725 NYVDDTGKTLAPS
+725 NYVDANGKTLAPS

-747 TYNATAK
+747 TYKATAK

-783 TKNPA
+783 TKN
-788 PEKGVVE
+788 
-795 IHYVDENNKQLSSAT
+795 T
-810 KISGTVGDNY
+810 
-820 TTEPKNIDGY
+820 
-830 TLTTTPDNATGTF
+830 
-843 NTSSQT
+843 NT
-849 VTYVYTKNIVAAE
+849 
-862 PVTVNYVDA
+862 
-871 NGKTLA
+871 
-877 PSETLNGTIGDTY
+877 
-890 KATTK
+890 
-895 QIDGYTLSAEPTNA
+895 
-909 TGQFTNSAQTV
+909 
-920 NYIYTK
+920 
-926 NTNID
+926 D
-931 QPLPDKKTTKP
+931 QPLPTKKPTNTTPTKP

>member
-1 MKSSKIIIASLVS
+1 MKTSKIIIASLVS
-14 LTLVSNPILTF
+14 LTMVSNPILTF
-25 AATNDVIDSTTEIT
+25 AATNDVIDNTTEIT
-39 TDKEISSTQPTIKTT
+39 TDKETSSTQPTIKNT

-97 SLDCHNSSIADMTGI
+97 SLDCHYSSIADMTGI

-118 TKLICTYNNITTLD
+118 TKLICTSNNITTLD
-132 LSQNTN
+132 LSKNTN
-138 LTYLACDSN
+138 LTYLECKSN
-147 KLTNLDVTPLTK
+147 KLTSLDVTPLTK

-166 TNKLTKIDVSQN
+166 TNKLTNLDVSQN

-194 DVSHNTQLTELDCH
+194 DVSHNTQLTELDCYS
-208 LNKKITKLDVTP
+208 NRKITKLDVTP
-220 QTQLTTLDCSF
+220 LTQLTTLDCSF
-231 NKITALDVSQNKL
+231 NKISELDVSQNKL
-244 LNRLNCDTNNI
+244 LNRLSCDTNNL

-284 TQLTYFDCSV
+284 TQLTYFDCGV
-294 NPLTELDVSTLSK
+294 NDLTELDVSTLSK
-307 LTTLH
+307 LTTLQ
-312 CIQTDLLEIDLTH
+312 CIQNDLLEIDLTH
-325 NTQLIYFQAE
+325 NTQLTDFKAE

-347 NTQLYLLD
+347 NTQLYSLD
-355 CQAAGITELDL
+355 CQGAGITELDL
-366 SQNPKLVYLYLNNT
+366 SQNPKLIYLYLSNT
-380 ELTKLDVS
+380 ELTELDVS

-393 KSLSCVNAHIQDF
+393 KNLFCVNTHIQDF
-406 SSVGKIPVLNNN
+406 SSVGKIPALNNN

-538 YTSSAKDIPDYTLTT
+538 YTSTAKDIPDYTLTT
-553 TPDNATGTFT
+553 IPDNATGTFT

-605 GDTYNATAKQIDGYT
+605 GDTYNATAKQI
-620 LSTTPNNATG
+620 N
-630 TFNTSSQTVTYV
+630 
-642 YTQNIVAAE
+642 
-651 PVTVNYVDDTGKTLA
+651 
-666 PAETLNGNVGDT
+666 
-678 YNATAKQIDGYT
+678 
-690 LSTTPNNAPGTFNT
+690 
-704 SSQTVTYVYTK
+704 
-715 NIVAAEPVTV
+715 
-725 NYVDDTGKTLAPS
+725 
-738 ETLNGNVGD
+738 
-747 TYNATAK
+747 
-754 QIDGYTLSAE
+754 GYTLSAE

-810 KISGTVGDNY
+810 EISGTVGDNY
-820 TTEPKNIDGY
+820 TTEPKTIDGY

-849 VTYVYTKNIVAAE
+849 VTYVYTKNIEAAE

-877 PSETLNGTIGDTY
+877 PSEILNGTIGDTY
-890 KATTK
+890 NATAK
-895 QIDGYTLSAEPTNA
+895 QIDGYTLSSEPTNA
-909 TGQFTNSAQTV
+909 TGQFTNSAQTI

-931 QPLPDKKTTKP
+931 QPLPDKKTTNTTPTKP
-942 SNLKTTEVKKASD
+942 SKLKTTEVKKAPD
-955 TLPKTGDSA
+955 TLPKTGDST

>member
-1 MKSSKIIIASLVS
+1 MKTTKIVIASLVS
-14 LTLVSNPILTF
+14 LTMVSNPLLTF
-25 AATNDVIDSTTEIT
+25 AATNDVIDNTTEIT
-39 TDKEISSTQPTIKTT
+39 TDKETSSTQPTIKNT

-75 VAAAFEM
+75 VAAVFEM

-97 SLDCHNSSIADMTGI
+97 SLDCHNSSITDMTGI

-118 TKLICTYNNITTLD
+118 TKLICTSNNITTLD
-132 LSQNTN
+132 LSKNTN

-380 ELTKLDVS
+380 ELTELDVS

-406 SSVGKIPVLNNN
+406 SSVGKIPALNNN
-418 LDAEGQTITMPKETL
+418 FEAEGQTITMPKETL

-523 KLAADEVLSGNLDDP
+523 KLADDEVLSGNLDDP

-594 LAPSETLNGNV
+594 LSPSEILNGNV

-620 LSTTPNNATG
+620 LSAEPTNTTGQFTSSAQTVNYIYTKNPAPEKGVVEIHYVDEDNKQLNSTTEISGTIGDNYTTEPKTIEGYTLTTTPGNATG
-630 TFNTSSQTVTYV
+630 TFT
-642 YTQNIVAAE
+642 
-651 PVTVNYVDDTGKTLA
+651 TG
-666 PAETLNGNVGDT
+666 
-678 YNATAKQIDGYT
+678 
-690 LSTTPNNAPGTFNT
+690 
-704 SSQTVTYVYTK
+704 SQTVTYVYTK
-715 NIVAAEPVTV
+715 NIEAAEPITV
-725 NYVDDTGKTLAPS
+725 NYVDANGKTLAPS

-747 TYNATAK
+747 TYKATAK

-783 TKNPA
+783 TKN
-788 PEKGVVE
+788 
-795 IHYVDENNKQLSSAT
+795 T
-810 KISGTVGDNY
+810 
-820 TTEPKNIDGY
+820 
-830 TLTTTPDNATGTF
+830 
-843 NTSSQT
+843 NT
-849 VTYVYTKNIVAAE
+849 
-862 PVTVNYVDA
+862 
-871 NGKTLA
+871 
-877 PSETLNGTIGDTY
+877 
-890 KATTK
+890 
-895 QIDGYTLSAEPTNA
+895 
-909 TGQFTNSAQTV
+909 
-920 NYIYTK
+920 
-926 NTNID
+926 D
-931 QPLPDKKTTKP
+931 QPLPTKKPTNTTPTKP

>member
-1 MKSSKIIIASLVS
+1 MKTTKIVIASLVS

-25 AATNDVIDSTTEIT
+25 AATNDVIDNTTEIT
-39 TDKEISSTQPTIKTT
+39 TDKETSSTQPTIKTT

-97 SLDCHNSSIADMTGI
+97 SLDCHYSSIADMTGI

-118 TKLICTYNNITTLD
+118 TKLICTSNNITTLD
-132 LSQNTN
+132 LSKNTN
-138 LTYLACDSN
+138 LTYLECNSN
-147 KLTNLDVTPLTK
+147 KLTSLDVTPLTK

-166 TNKLTKIDVSQN
+166 TNKLTNLDVSQN

-231 NKITALDVSQNKL
+231 NKITELDVSQNKL
-244 LNRLNCDTNNI
+244 LNRLNCDTNNL

-261 QNIQLTFL
+261 QNIKLTFL

-284 TQLTYFDCSV
+284 TQLTYFDCGI

-307 LTTLH
+307 LTTLE

-325 NTQLIYFQAE
+325 NTQLTNFKAE
-335 GCRKIKELDVTH
+335 GCRKIKDLDVTH
-347 NTQLYLLD
+347 NTQLYSLD
-355 CQAAGITELDL
+355 CQGAGITELDL

-388 HNTKL
+388 PNTKL
-393 KSLSCVNAHIQDF
+393 KKLFCENTHVQDF
-406 SSVGKIPVLNNN
+406 SSMRNIAALNNN
-418 LDAEGQTITMPKETL
+418 LYAEGQTITMPKETL
-433 TNNSLTIAVSPDLL
+433 INNSLTIAVSPDLL
-447 DQFGNPMNIEPGDG
+447 DQFGNPMIIEPGDG

-523 KLAADEVLSGNLDDP
+523 KLADDEVLSGNLDDP

-605 GDTYNATAKQIDGYT
+605 GD
-620 LSTTPNNATG
+620 S
-630 TFNTSSQTVTYV
+630 
-642 YTQNIVAAE
+642 
-651 PVTVNYVDDTGKTLA
+651 
-666 PAETLNGNVGDT
+666 
-678 YNATAKQIDGYT
+678 
-690 LSTTPNNAPGTFNT
+690 
-704 SSQTVTYVYTK
+704 
-715 NIVAAEPVTV
+715 
-725 NYVDDTGKTLAPS
+725 
-738 ETLNGNVGD
+738 
-747 TYNATAK
+747 YNATAK

-810 KISGTVGDNY
+810 EISGTVGDNY
-820 TTEPKNIDGY
+820 TTEPKTIDGY

-849 VTYVYTKNIVAAE
+849 VTYVYTKNIEAAE

-890 KATTK
+890 NATAK
-895 QIDGYTLSAEPTNA
+895 QIDGYTLSTEPTNA
-909 TGQFTNSAQTV
+909 TGQFTNSALTV

-931 QPLPDKKTTKP
+931 QPLPDKKPTNSTPTKP

-955 TLPKTGDSA
+955 SLPKTGDST

>member
-1 MKSSKIIIASLVS
+1 MKTSKIIIASLVS
-14 LTLVSNPILTF
+14 LTMVSNPILTF
-25 AATNDVIDSTTEIT
+25 AATNDVIDNTTEIT
-39 TDKEISSTQPTIKTT
+39 TDKETSSTQPTIKTT
-54 LKAGQTQ
+54 LKVGQTQ

-75 VAAAFEM
+75 VAVAFEM

-97 SLDCHNSSIADMTGI
+97 SLDCHYSSIADMTGI

-118 TKLICTYNNITTLD
+118 TKLICTSNNITTLD
-132 LSQNTN
+132 LSKNTN
-138 LTYLACDSN
+138 LTYLECKSN
-147 KLTNLDVTPLTK
+147 KLTSLDVTPLTK

-166 TNKLTKIDVSQN
+166 TNKLTNLDVSQN

-194 DVSHNTQLTELDCH
+194 DVSHNTQLTELDCY
-208 LNKKITKLDVTP
+208 LNRKITKLDVTP
-220 QTQLTTLDCSF
+220 LTQLTTLDCSF
-231 NKITALDVSQNKL
+231 NKITELDVSQNKL
-244 LNRLNCDTNNI
+244 LNRLNCDTNNL

-261 QNIQLTFL
+261 QNIQLTSL

-284 TQLTYFDCSV
+284 TQLTYLDCGV

-307 LTTLH
+307 LTTLE

-325 NTQLIYFQAE
+325 NTQLTNFKAE

-347 NTQLYLLD
+347 NPQLYSLD

-406 SSVGKIPVLNNN
+406 SSVGKIPALNKN

-433 TNNSLTIAVSPDLL
+433 TTNSLTIAVSPDLL

-620 LSTTPNNATG
+620 LS
-630 TFNTSSQTVTYV
+630 
-642 YTQNIVAAE
+642 
-651 PVTVNYVDDTGKTLA
+651 
-666 PAETLNGNVGDT
+666 
-678 YNATAKQIDGYT
+678 
-690 LSTTPNNAPGTFNT
+690 
-704 SSQTVTYVYTK
+704 
-715 NIVAAEPVTV
+715 
-725 NYVDDTGKTLAPS
+725 
-738 ETLNGNVGD
+738 
-747 TYNATAK
+747 
-754 QIDGYTLSAE
+754 AE

-810 KISGTVGDNY
+810 EISGTVGDNY
-820 TTEPKNIDGY
+820 TTEPKTIDGY

-849 VTYVYTKNIVAAE
+849 VTYVYTKNIEAAE

-890 KATTK
+890 NATAK

-931 QPLPDKKTTKP
+931 QPLPDKKTTNTTPTKP
-942 SNLKTTEVKKASD
+942 SNLKTTEVKKAPD
-955 TLPKTGDSA
+955 TLPKTGDST

>member
-1 MKSSKIIIASLVS
+1 MKATKIVIASLVS
-14 LTLVSNPILTF
+14 FTLVSNPLLTF
-25 AATNDVIDSTTEIT
+25 AATNDVIDNTTEIT
-39 TDKEISSTQPTIKTT
+39 TDKETSSTQPTIKTT

-61 SFNDWFPDD
+61 SFNNWFPDD

-447 DQFGNPMNIEPGDG
+447 DQFGNPMIIEPGDG

-499 TPFEAPQPIK
+499 TPFETPQPIK

-605 GDTYNATAKQIDGYT
+605 GDTY
-620 LSTTPNNATG
+620 S
-630 TFNTSSQTVTYV
+630 
-642 YTQNIVAAE
+642 
-651 PVTVNYVDDTGKTLA
+651 
-666 PAETLNGNVGDT
+666 
-678 YNATAKQIDGYT
+678 
-690 LSTTPNNAPGTFNT
+690 
-704 SSQTVTYVYTK
+704 
-715 NIVAAEPVTV
+715 
-725 NYVDDTGKTLAPS
+725 
-738 ETLNGNVGD
+738 
-747 TYNATAK
+747 ATAK

-810 KISGTVGDNY
+810 EISGTVGDNY
-820 TTEPKNIDGY
+820 TTEPKTIDGY

-849 VTYVYTKNIVAAE
+849 VTYVYTKNIEAAE

-931 QPLPDKKTTKP
+931 QPLPDKKTKNTTPTKP

>member
-1 MKSSKIIIASLVS
+1 MKTSKIIIASLVS
-14 LTLVSNPILTF
+14 FTLVSNPLLTF
-25 AATNDVIDSTTEIT
+25 AATNDVIDNTTEIT
-39 TDKEISSTQPTIKTT
+39 TDKETSSTQPTIKNT

-97 SLDCHNSSIADMTGI
+97 SLDCHYSSIADMTGI

-118 TKLICTYNNITTLD
+118 TKLICTSNNITTLD
-132 LSQNTN
+132 LSKNTN

-185 CARNTLTEI
+185 CARNTLTEL

-284 TQLTYFDCSV
+284 IQLTYFDCSV

-406 SSVGKIPVLNNN
+406 SSVGKIPALNNN

-433 TNNSLTIAVSPDLL
+433 INNSLTIAVSPDLL
-447 DQFGNPMNIEPGDG
+447 DQFGNPMIIEPGDG

-620 LSTTPNNATG
+620 LS
-630 TFNTSSQTVTYV
+630 
-642 YTQNIVAAE
+642 
-651 PVTVNYVDDTGKTLA
+651 
-666 PAETLNGNVGDT
+666 
-678 YNATAKQIDGYT
+678 
-690 LSTTPNNAPGTFNT
+690 
-704 SSQTVTYVYTK
+704 
-715 NIVAAEPVTV
+715 
-725 NYVDDTGKTLAPS
+725 
-738 ETLNGNVGD
+738 
-747 TYNATAK
+747 
-754 QIDGYTLSAE
+754 AE

-810 KISGTVGDNY
+810 EISGTVGDNY
-820 TTEPKNIDGY
+820 TTEPKTIDGY

-849 VTYVYTKNIVAAE
+849 VTYVYTKNIEAAE
-862 PVTVNYVDA
+862 PITVNYVDA

-890 KATTK
+890 KTTTK

-931 QPLPDKKTTKP
+931 QPLPDKKPTNTTPTKH

-972 VFLSSTALVIWKKK
+972 VLLSSTALVIWKKK

>member
-1 MKSSKIIIASLVS
+1 MKTTKIVIASLVS
-14 LTLVSNPILTF
+14 LTMVSNPLLTF
-25 AATNDVIDSTTEIT
+25 AATNDVIDNTTEIT
-39 TDKEISSTQPTIKTT
+39 TDKETSSTQPTIKNT

-75 VAAAFEM
+75 VAAVFEM

-97 SLDCHNSSIADMTGI
+97 SLDCHNSSITDMTGI

-118 TKLICTYNNITTLD
+118 TKLICTSNNITTLD
-132 LSQNTN
+132 LSKNTN

-185 CARNTLTEI
+185 CARNTLTEL

-220 QTQLTTLDCSF
+220 HTQLTTLDCSF

-355 CQAAGITELDL
+355 CQGAGITELDL

-380 ELTKLDVS
+380 ELTELDVS

-406 SSVGKIPVLNNN
+406 SSVGKIPALNNN
-418 LDAEGQTITMPKETL
+418 FEAEGQTITMPKETL
-433 TNNSLTIAVSPDLL
+433 TNNSLTIPVSPDLL

-489 ENGAIVGTVT
+489 ANGAIVGTVT

-523 KLAADEVLSGNLDDP
+523 KLADDEVLSGNLDDP

-620 LSTTPNNATG
+620 LS
-630 TFNTSSQTVTYV
+630 
-642 YTQNIVAAE
+642 
-651 PVTVNYVDDTGKTLA
+651 
-666 PAETLNGNVGDT
+666 
-678 YNATAKQIDGYT
+678 
-690 LSTTPNNAPGTFNT
+690 
-704 SSQTVTYVYTK
+704 
-715 NIVAAEPVTV
+715 
-725 NYVDDTGKTLAPS
+725 
-738 ETLNGNVGD
+738 
-747 TYNATAK
+747 
-754 QIDGYTLSAE
+754 AE

-795 IHYVDENNKQLSSAT
+795 IHYVDEDNKQLNST
-810 KISGTVGDNY
+810 TEISGTIGDNY
-820 TTEPKNIDGY
+820 TTEPKTIEGY
-830 TLTTTPDNATGTF
+830 TLTTTPGNATGTF
-843 NTSSQT
+843 TTGSQT
-849 VTYVYTKNIVAAE
+849 VTYVYTKNIEAAE
-862 PVTVNYVDA
+862 PITVNYVDA

-877 PSETLNGTIGDTY
+877 PSETLNGNVGDTY
-890 KATTK
+890 KATAK

-909 TGQFTNSAQTV
+909 TGQFTSSAQTV

-926 NTNID
+926 NTNTD
-931 QPLPDKKTTKP
+931 QPLPTKKPTNTTPTKP

>member
-1 MKSSKIIIASLVS
+1 MKTTKIVIASLVS

-25 AATNDVIDSTTEIT
+25 AATNDVIDNTTEIT
-39 TDKEISSTQPTIKTT
+39 TDKETSSTQPTIKNT

-97 SLDCHNSSIADMTGI
+97 SLDCHYSSIADMTGI

-118 TKLICTYNNITTLD
+118 TKLICTSNNITTLD
-132 LSQNTN
+132 LSKNTN
-138 LTYLACDSN
+138 LTYLECNSN
-147 KLTNLDVTPLTK
+147 KLTSLDVTPLTK

-166 TNKLTKIDVSQN
+166 TNKLTNLDVSQN

-185 CARNTLTEI
+185 CARNTLTEL

-231 NKITALDVSQNKL
+231 NKITELDVSQNKL
-244 LNRLNCDTNNI
+244 LNRLNCDTNNL

-261 QNIQLTFL
+261 QNIKLTFL

-284 TQLTYFDCSV
+284 TQLTYFDCGI

-307 LTTLH
+307 LTTLE

-325 NTQLIYFQAE
+325 NTQLTNFKAE
-335 GCRKIKELDVTH
+335 GCRKIKDLDVTH
-347 NTQLYLLD
+347 NTQLYSLD
-355 CQAAGITELDL
+355 CQGAGITELDL

-388 HNTKL
+388 PNTKL
-393 KSLSCVNAHIQDF
+393 KKLFCENTHVQDF
-406 SSVGKIPVLNNN
+406 SSMRNIAALNNN
-418 LDAEGQTITMPKETL
+418 LYAEGQTITMPKETL
-433 TNNSLTIAVSPDLL
+433 INNSLTIAVSPDLL

-489 ENGAIVGTVT
+489 ANGAIVGTVT

-523 KLAADEVLSGNLDDP
+523 KLADDEVLSGNLDDP

-605 GDTYNATAKQIDGYT
+605 GDTYNATAKQIEGYT
-620 LSTTPNNATG
+620 LST
-630 TFNTSSQTVTYV
+630 
-642 YTQNIVAAE
+642 
-651 PVTVNYVDDTGKTLA
+651 
-666 PAETLNGNVGDT
+666 
-678 YNATAKQIDGYT
+678 
-690 LSTTPNNAPGTFNT
+690 
-704 SSQTVTYVYTK
+704 
-715 NIVAAEPVTV
+715 
-725 NYVDDTGKTLAPS
+725 
-738 ETLNGNVGD
+738 
-747 TYNATAK
+747 
-754 QIDGYTLSAE
+754 E

-810 KISGTVGDNY
+810 EISGTVGDNY
-820 TTEPKNIDGY
+820 TTEPKTIDGY

-849 VTYVYTKNIVAAE
+849 VTYVYTKNIEAAE

-877 PSETLNGTIGDTY
+877 PSDTLNGTIGDTY
-890 KATTK
+890 KATAK

-926 NTNID
+926 NTNIN
-931 QPLPDKKTTKP
+931 QPLPDKKPTNSTPTKP

>member
-1 MKSSKIIIASLVS
+1 MKTSKIIIASLVS
-14 LTLVSNPILTF
+14 LTMVSNPILTF

-39 TDKEISSTQPTIKTT
+39 TDKETSPTQPTIKNT

-97 SLDCHNSSIADMTGI
+97 SLDCHYSSIVDMTGI

-118 TKLICTYNNITTLD
+118 TKLICTSNNITTLD
-132 LSQNTN
+132 LSKNTN
-138 LTYLACDSN
+138 LTYLECNSN
-147 KLTNLDVTPLTK
+147 KLTSLDVTPLTK

-166 TNKLTKIDVSQN
+166 TNKLTNLDVSQN

-185 CARNTLTEI
+185 CSRNTLTEI
-194 DVSHNTQLTELDCH
+194 DVSHNTQLTELDCY
-208 LNKKITKLDVTP
+208 LNRKITKLDVTP
-220 QTQLTTLDCSF
+220 LTQLTTLNCSF
-231 NKITALDVSQNKL
+231 NKITELDVSQNKL
-244 LNRLNCDTNNI
+244 LNRLSCDTNNL

-261 QNIQLTFL
+261 QNIQLTSL

-284 TQLTYFDCSV
+284 TQLTYFDCGV
-294 NPLTELDVSTLSK
+294 NDLTELDVSTLSK
-307 LTTLH
+307 LTILQ
-312 CIQTDLLEIDLTH
+312 CIQNDLLEIDLTH
-325 NTQLIYFQAE
+325 NTQLTDFKAE

-347 NTQLYLLD
+347 NTQLYSLD
-355 CQAAGITELDL
+355 CQGAGITELDL
-366 SQNPKLVYLYLNNT
+366 SQNPKLIYLYVSNT
-380 ELTKLDVS
+380 ELTELDVS

-393 KSLSCVNAHIQDF
+393 KDLFCVNTHIQDF
-406 SSVGKIPVLNNN
+406 SSVGNIAALNNN
-418 LDAEGQTITMPKETL
+418 LYAEGQTITMPKETL

-523 KLAADEVLSGNLDDP
+523 KLADDEVLSGNLDDP
-538 YTSSAKDIPDYTLTT
+538 YASSAKDIPDYTLTT

-563 TTSQSVT
+563 TTSQS
-570 YVYTK
+570 
-575 NIVAAEPVTVNYVD
+575 
-589 DTGKT
+589 
-594 LAPSETLNGNV
+594 
-605 GDTYNATAKQIDGYT
+605 
-620 LSTTPNNATG
+620 
-630 TFNTSSQTVTYV
+630 
-642 YTQNIVAAE
+642 
-651 PVTVNYVDDTGKTLA
+651 
-666 PAETLNGNVGDT
+666 
-678 YNATAKQIDGYT
+678 
-690 LSTTPNNAPGTFNT
+690 
-704 SSQTVTYVYTK
+704 VTYVYTK

-810 KISGTVGDNY
+810 EISGTVGDNY
-820 TTEPKNIDGY
+820 TTEPKTIDGY

-849 VTYVYTKNIVAAE
+849 VTYVYTKNIEAAE

-890 KATTK
+890 KATAK

-931 QPLPDKKTTKP
+931 QPLPDKKPTNTTPTKP

-955 TLPKTGDSA
+955 SLPKTGDST

>member
-1 MKSSKIIIASLVS
+1 MKTSKIIIASLVS

-39 TDKEISSTQPTIKTT
+39 TDKETSSTQPTIKTT

-75 VAAAFEM
+75 VAAFEM

-642 YTQNIVAAE
+642 YT
-651 PVTVNYVDDTGKTLA
+651 
-666 PAETLNGNVGDT
+666 
-678 YNATAKQIDGYT
+678 
-690 LSTTPNNAPGTFNT
+690 
-704 SSQTVTYVYTK
+704 K

-783 TKNPA
+783 TKNPT

-890 KATTK
+890 NATAK

-931 QPLPDKKTTKP
+931 QPLPDKRTTKP

>member
-1 MKSSKIIIASLVS
+1 MKTTKIVIASLVS
-14 LTLVSNPILTF
+14 LTMVSNPLLTF
-25 AATNDVIDSTTEIT
+25 AATNDVIDNTTEIT
-39 TDKEISSTQPTIKTT
+39 TDKETSSTQPTIKNT

-97 SLDCHNSSIADMTGI
+97 SLDCHNSSITDMTGI

-118 TKLICTYNNITTLD
+118 TKLICTSNNITTLD

-166 TNKLTKIDVSQN
+166 TNKLTKLDVSQN

-231 NKITALDVSQNKL
+231 NKITELDVSQNKL

-380 ELTKLDVS
+380 ELTELDVS

-406 SSVGKIPVLNNN
+406 SSVGKIPALNNN
-418 LDAEGQTITMPKETL
+418 FEAEGQTITMPKETL

-523 KLAADEVLSGNLDDP
+523 KLADDEVLSGNLDDP

-594 LAPSETLNGNV
+594 LS
-605 GDTYNATAKQIDGYT
+605 
-620 LSTTPNNATG
+620 
-630 TFNTSSQTVTYV
+630 
-642 YTQNIVAAE
+642 
-651 PVTVNYVDDTGKTLA
+651 
-666 PAETLNGNVGDT
+666 
-678 YNATAKQIDGYT
+678 
-690 LSTTPNNAPGTFNT
+690 
-704 SSQTVTYVYTK
+704 
-715 NIVAAEPVTV
+715 
-725 NYVDDTGKTLAPS
+725 PS

-795 IHYVDENNKQLSSAT
+795 IHYVDEDNKQLSST
-810 KISGTVGDNY
+810 TEISGTIGDNY
-820 TTEPKNIDGY
+820 TTEPKTIEGY
-830 TLTTTPDNATGTF
+830 TLTTTPGNATGTF
-843 NTSSQT
+843 TTGSQT
-849 VTYVYTKNIVAAE
+849 VTYVYTKNIEAAE
-862 PVTVNYVDA
+862 SITVNYVDA

-877 PSETLNGTIGDTY
+877 PSETLNGNVGDTY
-890 KATTK
+890 KATAK

-909 TGQFTNSAQTV
+909 TGQFTSSAQTV

-926 NTNID
+926 NTNTD
-931 QPLPDKKTTKP
+931 QPLPTKKPTNTTPTKP

>member
-1 MKSSKIIIASLVS
+1 MKTSKIIIASLVS
-14 LTLVSNPILTF
+14 LTMVSNPILTF
-25 AATNDVIDSTTEIT
+25 AATNDVIDNTTEIT
-39 TDKEISSTQPTIKTT
+39 TDKETSSTQPTIKNT

-97 SLDCHNSSIADMTGI
+97 SLDCHYSSIADMTGI

-118 TKLICTYNNITTLD
+118 TKLICTSNNITTLD
-132 LSQNTN
+132 LSKNTN
-138 LTYLACDSN
+138 LTYLECNSN
-147 KLTNLDVTPLTK
+147 KLTSLDVTPLTK

-166 TNKLTKIDVSQN
+166 TNKLTNLDVSQN
-178 PLLTYLN
+178 PLLAYLN
-185 CARNTLTEI
+185 CALNTLTEL
-194 DVSHNTQLTELDCH
+194 DVSHNTQLTELNCRS
-208 LNKKITKLDVTP
+208 NKKITELDVTTN
-220 QTQLTTLDCSF
+220 TQLTSLDCGY
-231 NKITALDVSQNKL
+231 NKISELNVSQNKL
-244 LNRLNCDTNNI
+244 LNRLSCESNNL

-261 QNIQLTFL
+261 QNIELTFL
-269 DCSSN
+269 NCSSN

-284 TQLTYFDCSV
+284 TQLTYFDCGV
-294 NPLTELDVSTLSK
+294 NDLTELDVSTLSK
-307 LTTLH
+307 LTTLQ

-325 NTQLIYFQAE
+325 NTQLKDFRAE

-347 NTQLYLLD
+347 NTQLYSLD
-355 CQAAGITELDL
+355 CQGAGITELDL
-366 SQNPKLVYLYLNNT
+366 SQNPKLIYLYLSNT
-380 ELTKLDVS
+380 ELTELDVS

-393 KSLSCVNAHIQDF
+393 KNLFCVNTHIQDF
-406 SSVGKIPVLNNN
+406 SSVGKIPALNNN

-553 TPDNATGTFT
+553 TPDNATGTF
-563 TTSQSVT
+563 
-570 YVYTK
+570 
-575 NIVAAEPVTVNYVD
+575 
-589 DTGKT
+589 
-594 LAPSETLNGNV
+594 
-605 GDTYNATAKQIDGYT
+605 
-620 LSTTPNNATG
+620 
-630 TFNTSSQTVTYV
+630 
-642 YTQNIVAAE
+642 
-651 PVTVNYVDDTGKTLA
+651 
-666 PAETLNGNVGDT
+666 
-678 YNATAKQIDGYT
+678 
-690 LSTTPNNAPGTFNT
+690 NT

-725 NYVDDTGKTLAPS
+725 NYVDANGKTLAPS

-810 KISGTVGDNY
+810 EISGTVGDNY
-820 TTEPKNIDGY
+820 TTEPKTIDGY

-890 KATTK
+890 NATAK

-931 QPLPDKKTTKP
+931 QPLPDKKPTNTTPTKP

-955 TLPKTGDSA
+955 SLPKTGDST

-972 VFLSSTALVIWKKK
+972 VLLSSTALVIWKKK

>member
-1 MKSSKIIIASLVS
+1 MKTTKIVIASLVS

-25 AATNDVIDSTTEIT
+25 AATNDVIDNTTEIT
-39 TDKEISSTQPTIKTT
+39 TDKETSSTQPTIKTT

-97 SLDCHNSSIADMTGI
+97 SLDCHYSSIADMTGI

-118 TKLICTYNNITTLD
+118 TKLICTSNNITTLD
-132 LSQNTN
+132 LSKNTN
-138 LTYLACDSN
+138 LTYLECNSN
-147 KLTNLDVTPLTK
+147 KLTSLDVTPLTK

-166 TNKLTKIDVSQN
+166 TNKLTNLDVSQN

-231 NKITALDVSQNKL
+231 NKITELDVSQNKL
-244 LNRLNCDTNNI
+244 LNRLSCDTNNL

-261 QNIQLTFL
+261 QNIKLTFL

-284 TQLTYFDCSV
+284 TQLTYFDCGI

-307 LTTLH
+307 LTTLE

-325 NTQLIYFQAE
+325 NTQLTNFKAE
-335 GCRKIKELDVTH
+335 GCRKIKDLDVTH
-347 NTQLYLLD
+347 NTQLYSLD
-355 CQAAGITELDL
+355 CQGAGITELDL

-388 HNTKL
+388 PNTKL
-393 KSLSCVNAHIQDF
+393 KKLFCENTHVQDF
-406 SSVGKIPVLNNN
+406 SSMRNIAALNNN
-418 LDAEGQTITMPKETL
+418 LYAEGQTITMPKETL
-433 TNNSLTIAVSPDLL
+433 INNSLTIAVSPDLL

-489 ENGAIVGTVT
+489 ANGAIVGTVT

-523 KLAADEVLSGNLDDP
+523 KLADDEVLSGNLDDP

-605 GDTYNATAKQIDGYT
+605 GDTYNATAKQIEGYT
-620 LSTTPNNATG
+620 LST
-630 TFNTSSQTVTYV
+630 
-642 YTQNIVAAE
+642 
-651 PVTVNYVDDTGKTLA
+651 
-666 PAETLNGNVGDT
+666 
-678 YNATAKQIDGYT
+678 
-690 LSTTPNNAPGTFNT
+690 
-704 SSQTVTYVYTK
+704 
-715 NIVAAEPVTV
+715 
-725 NYVDDTGKTLAPS
+725 
-738 ETLNGNVGD
+738 
-747 TYNATAK
+747 
-754 QIDGYTLSAE
+754 E
-764 PTNATGQFTSSAQT
+764 PTNATGQFTSSEQT

-820 TTEPKNIDGY
+820 TTEPKTIDGY

-849 VTYVYTKNIVAAE
+849 VTYVYTKNIEAAE

-890 KATTK
+890 NATAK

-931 QPLPDKKTTKP
+931 QPLPDKKPTNTTPTKP

-955 TLPKTGDSA
+955 SLPKTGDST

-972 VFLSSTALVIWKKK
+972 VLLSSTALVIWKKK

>member
-1 MKSSKIIIASLVS
+1 MKTTKIVIASLVS

-25 AATNDVIDSTTEIT
+25 AATNDVIDNTTEIT
-39 TDKEISSTQPTIKTT
+39 TDKETSSTQPTIKTT

-97 SLDCHNSSIADMTGI
+97 SLDCHYSSIADMTGI

-118 TKLICTYNNITTLD
+118 TKLICTSNNITTLD
-132 LSQNTN
+132 LSKNTN
-138 LTYLACDSN
+138 LTYLECNSN
-147 KLTNLDVTPLTK
+147 KLTSLDVTPLTK

-166 TNKLTKIDVSQN
+166 TNKLTNLDVSQN

-231 NKITALDVSQNKL
+231 NKITELDVSQNKL
-244 LNRLNCDTNNI
+244 LNRLNCDTNNL

-261 QNIQLTFL
+261 QNIKLTFL
-269 DCSSN
+269 NCSSN

-284 TQLTYFDCSV
+284 TQLTYFDCGV
-294 NPLTELDVSTLSK
+294 NDLTELDVSTLSK
-307 LTTLH
+307 LTTLE

-325 NTQLIYFQAE
+325 NTQLTNFKAE
-335 GCRKIKELDVTH
+335 GCRKIKDLDVTH
-347 NTQLYLLD
+347 NTQLYSLD
-355 CQAAGITELDL
+355 CQGAGITELDL

-388 HNTKL
+388 PNTKL
-393 KSLSCVNAHIQDF
+393 KKLFCENTHVQDF
-406 SSVGKIPVLNNN
+406 SSMRNIAALNNN
-418 LDAEGQTITMPKETL
+418 LYAEGQTITMPKETL
-433 TNNSLTIAVSPDLL
+433 INNSLTIAVSPDLL

-489 ENGAIVGTVT
+489 ANGAIVGTVT

-523 KLAADEVLSGNLDDP
+523 KMADDEVLSGNLDDP

-620 LSTTPNNATG
+620 LS
-630 TFNTSSQTVTYV
+630 
-642 YTQNIVAAE
+642 
-651 PVTVNYVDDTGKTLA
+651 
-666 PAETLNGNVGDT
+666 
-678 YNATAKQIDGYT
+678 
-690 LSTTPNNAPGTFNT
+690 
-704 SSQTVTYVYTK
+704 
-715 NIVAAEPVTV
+715 
-725 NYVDDTGKTLAPS
+725 
-738 ETLNGNVGD
+738 
-747 TYNATAK
+747 
-754 QIDGYTLSAE
+754 AE

-788 PEKGVVE
+788 PEKGIVE

-810 KISGTVGDNY
+810 EISGTVGDNY
-820 TTEPKNIDGY
+820 TTEPKTIDGY
-830 TLTTTPDNATGTF
+830 TLTTTPDNTTGTF
-843 NTSSQT
+843 TTGSQT
-849 VTYVYTKNIVAAE
+849 VTYVYTKNIEAAE
-862 PVTVNYVDA
+862 PITVNYVDA

-890 KATTK
+890 NATAK
-895 QIDGYTLSAEPTNA
+895 QIDGYTLSTEPTNA

-931 QPLPDKKTTKP
+931 QPLPDKKPTNTTPTKP

-955 TLPKTGDSA
+955 SLPKTGDST

>member
-1 MKSSKIIIASLVS
+1 MKTSKIIIASLVS
-14 LTLVSNPILTF
+14 LTMVSNPILTF
-25 AATNDVIDSTTEIT
+25 AATNDVIDNTTEIA
-39 TDKEISSTQPTIKTT
+39 TDKETSSTQPTIKNT

-97 SLDCHNSSIADMTGI
+97 SLDCHYSSIADMTGI

-118 TKLICTYNNITTLD
+118 TKLICTSNNITTLD
-132 LSQNTN
+132 LSKNTN
-138 LTYLACDSN
+138 LTYLECKSN
-147 KLTNLDVTPLTK
+147 KLTSLDVTPLTK

-166 TNKLTKIDVSQN
+166 TNKLTNLDVSQN

-194 DVSHNTQLTELDCH
+194 DVSHNTQLTELDCY
-208 LNKKITKLDVTP
+208 LNRKITKLDVTP
-220 QTQLTTLDCSF
+220 LTQLTTLDCSF
-231 NKITALDVSQNKL
+231 NKITELDVSQNKL
-244 LNRLNCDTNNI
+244 LNRLNCDTNNL
-255 TKLDLN
+255 TRLDLN
-261 QNIQLTFL
+261 QNIQLTSL

-284 TQLTYFDCSV
+284 TQLTYLDCGV

-307 LTTLH
+307 LTTLE

-325 NTQLIYFQAE
+325 NTQLTNFKAE

-347 NTQLYLLD
+347 NPQLYSLD

-406 SSVGKIPVLNNN
+406 SSVGKIPALNKN

-589 DTGKT
+589 AD
-594 LAPSETLNGNV
+594 
-605 GDTYNATAKQIDGYT
+605 
-620 LSTTPNNATG
+620 
-630 TFNTSSQTVTYV
+630 
-642 YTQNIVAAE
+642 
-651 PVTVNYVDDTGKTLA
+651 
-666 PAETLNGNVGDT
+666 
-678 YNATAKQIDGYT
+678 
-690 LSTTPNNAPGTFNT
+690 
-704 SSQTVTYVYTK
+704 
-715 NIVAAEPVTV
+715 
-725 NYVDDTGKTLAPS
+725 GKTLAPS

-764 PTNATGQFTSSAQT
+764 PTNATGQFTSSSQT

-795 IHYVDENNKQLSSAT
+795 IHYVDENSKQLSSAT
-810 KISGTVGDNY
+810 EISGTVGDNY
-820 TTEPKNIDGY
+820 TTEPKTIDGY

-849 VTYVYTKNIVAAE
+849 VTYVYTKNIEAAE

-931 QPLPDKKTTKP
+931 QPLPDKKPTNTTPTKP

>member
-1 MKSSKIIIASLVS
+1 MKTTKIVIASLVS

-25 AATNDVIDSTTEIT
+25 AATNDVIDNTTEIT
-39 TDKEISSTQPTIKTT
+39 TDKETSSTQPTIKTT

-97 SLDCHNSSIADMTGI
+97 SLDCHYSSIADMTGI

-118 TKLICTYNNITTLD
+118 TKLICTSNNITTLD
-132 LSQNTN
+132 LSKNTN
-138 LTYLACDSN
+138 LTYLECNSN
-147 KLTNLDVTPLTK
+147 KLTSLDVTPLTK

-166 TNKLTKIDVSQN
+166 TNKLTNLDVSQN

-231 NKITALDVSQNKL
+231 NKITELDVSQNKL
-244 LNRLNCDTNNI
+244 LNRLNCDTNNL

-261 QNIQLTFL
+261 QNIKLTFL

-284 TQLTYFDCSV
+284 TQLTYFDCGI

-307 LTTLH
+307 LTTLE

-325 NTQLIYFQAE
+325 NTQLTNFKAE
-335 GCRKIKELDVTH
+335 GCRKIKDLDVTH
-347 NTQLYLLD
+347 NTQLYSLD
-355 CQAAGITELDL
+355 CQGAGITELDL

-388 HNTKL
+388 PNTKL
-393 KSLSCVNAHIQDF
+393 KKLFCENTHVQDF
-406 SSVGKIPVLNNN
+406 SSMRNIAALNNN
-418 LDAEGQTITMPKETL
+418 LYAEGQTITMPKETL
-433 TNNSLTIAVSPDLL
+433 INNSLTIAVSPDLL

-523 KLAADEVLSGNLDDP
+523 KLADDEVLSGNLDDP

-605 GDTYNATAKQIDGYT
+605 GD
-620 LSTTPNNATG
+620 S
-630 TFNTSSQTVTYV
+630 
-642 YTQNIVAAE
+642 
-651 PVTVNYVDDTGKTLA
+651 
-666 PAETLNGNVGDT
+666 
-678 YNATAKQIDGYT
+678 
-690 LSTTPNNAPGTFNT
+690 
-704 SSQTVTYVYTK
+704 
-715 NIVAAEPVTV
+715 
-725 NYVDDTGKTLAPS
+725 
-738 ETLNGNVGD
+738 
-747 TYNATAK
+747 YNATAK

-783 TKNPA
+783 TKNPV

-810 KISGTVGDNY
+810 EISGTVGDNY
-820 TTEPKNIDGY
+820 TTEPKTIDGY
-830 TLTTTPDNATGTF
+830 TLTTTPDNTTGTF
-843 NTSSQT
+843 TTGSQT
-849 VTYVYTKNIVAAE
+849 VTYVYTKNIEAAE
-862 PVTVNYVDA
+862 PIKVNYVDA

-890 KATTK
+890 NATAK
-895 QIDGYTLSAEPTNA
+895 QIDGYTLSTEPTNA

-931 QPLPDKKTTKP
+931 QPLPDKKPTNTTPTKP

-955 TLPKTGDSA
+955 SLPKTGDST

>member
-1 MKSSKIIIASLVS
+1 MKTTKIVIASLVS

-25 AATNDVIDSTTEIT
+25 AATNDVIDNTTEIT
-39 TDKEISSTQPTIKTT
+39 TDKETSSTQPTIKTT

-97 SLDCHNSSIADMTGI
+97 SLDCHYSSIADMTGI

-118 TKLICTYNNITTLD
+118 TKLICTSNNITTLD
-132 LSQNTN
+132 LSKNTN
-138 LTYLACDSN
+138 LTYLECNSN
-147 KLTNLDVTPLTK
+147 KLTSLDVTPLTK

-166 TNKLTKIDVSQN
+166 TNKLTNLDVSQN

-231 NKITALDVSQNKL
+231 NKITELDVSQNKL
-244 LNRLNCDTNNI
+244 LNRLNCDTNNL

-261 QNIQLTFL
+261 QNIKLTFL

-284 TQLTYFDCSV
+284 TQLTYFDCGI

-307 LTTLH
+307 LTTLE

-325 NTQLIYFQAE
+325 NTQLTNFKAE
-335 GCRKIKELDVTH
+335 GCRKIKDLDVTH
-347 NTQLYLLD
+347 NTQLYSLD
-355 CQAAGITELDL
+355 CQGAGITELDL

-388 HNTKL
+388 PNTKL
-393 KSLSCVNAHIQDF
+393 KKLFCENTHVQDF
-406 SSVGKIPVLNNN
+406 SSMRNIAALNNN
-418 LDAEGQTITMPKETL
+418 LYAEGQTITMPKETL
-433 TNNSLTIAVSPDLL
+433 INNSLTIAVSPDLL

-489 ENGAIVGTVT
+489 ANGAIVGTVT

-523 KLAADEVLSGNLDDP
+523 KLADDEVLSGNLDDP

-589 DTGKT
+589 ADGKT

-605 GDTYNATAKQIDGYT
+605 GD
-620 LSTTPNNATG
+620 S
-630 TFNTSSQTVTYV
+630 
-642 YTQNIVAAE
+642 
-651 PVTVNYVDDTGKTLA
+651 
-666 PAETLNGNVGDT
+666 
-678 YNATAKQIDGYT
+678 
-690 LSTTPNNAPGTFNT
+690 
-704 SSQTVTYVYTK
+704 
-715 NIVAAEPVTV
+715 
-725 NYVDDTGKTLAPS
+725 
-738 ETLNGNVGD
+738 
-747 TYNATAK
+747 YNATAK

-810 KISGTVGDNY
+810 EISGTVGDNY
-820 TTEPKNIDGY
+820 TTEPKTIDGY

-849 VTYVYTKNIVAAE
+849 VTYVYTKNIEAAE

-890 KATTK
+890 NATAK
-895 QIDGYTLSAEPTNA
+895 QIDGYTLSTEPTNA
-909 TGQFTNSAQTV
+909 TGQFTNSALTV

-931 QPLPDKKTTKP
+931 QPLPDKKPTNTTPTKP

-955 TLPKTGDSA
+955 SLPKTGDST

>member
-1 MKSSKIIIASLVS
+1 MKTTKIVIASLVS

-25 AATNDVIDSTTEIT
+25 AATNDVIDNTTEIT
-39 TDKEISSTQPTIKTT
+39 TDKETSSTQPTIKTT

-97 SLDCHNSSIADMTGI
+97 SLDCHYSSIADMTGI

-118 TKLICTYNNITTLD
+118 TKLICTSNNITTLD
-132 LSQNTN
+132 LSKNTN
-138 LTYLACDSN
+138 LTYLECNSN
-147 KLTNLDVTPLTK
+147 KLTSLDVTPLTK

-166 TNKLTKIDVSQN
+166 TNKLTNLDVSQN

-231 NKITALDVSQNKL
+231 NKITELDVSQNKL
-244 LNRLNCDTNNI
+244 LNRLNCDTNNL

-261 QNIQLTFL
+261 QNIKLTFL

-284 TQLTYFDCSV
+284 TQLTYFDCGI

-307 LTTLH
+307 LTTLE

-325 NTQLIYFQAE
+325 NTQLTNFKAE
-335 GCRKIKELDVTH
+335 GCRKIKDLDVTH
-347 NTQLYLLD
+347 NTQLYSLD
-355 CQAAGITELDL
+355 CQSAGIKELDL

-388 HNTKL
+388 PNTKL
-393 KSLSCVNAHIQDF
+393 KKLFCENTHVQDF
-406 SSVGKIPVLNNN
+406 SSMRNIAALNNN

-489 ENGAIVGTVT
+489 ANGAIVGTVT

-523 KLAADEVLSGNLDDP
+523 KLADDEVLSGNLDDP

-605 GDTYNATAKQIDGYT
+605 GD
-620 LSTTPNNATG
+620 S
-630 TFNTSSQTVTYV
+630 
-642 YTQNIVAAE
+642 
-651 PVTVNYVDDTGKTLA
+651 
-666 PAETLNGNVGDT
+666 
-678 YNATAKQIDGYT
+678 
-690 LSTTPNNAPGTFNT
+690 
-704 SSQTVTYVYTK
+704 
-715 NIVAAEPVTV
+715 
-725 NYVDDTGKTLAPS
+725 
-738 ETLNGNVGD
+738 
-747 TYNATAK
+747 YNATAK

-810 KISGTVGDNY
+810 EISGTVGDNY
-820 TTEPKNIDGY
+820 TTEPKTIDGY

-849 VTYVYTKNIVAAE
+849 VTYVYTKNIEAAE

-890 KATTK
+890 NATAK
-895 QIDGYTLSAEPTNA
+895 QIDGYTLSTEPTNA
-909 TGQFTNSAQTV
+909 TGQFTSSAQTV

-931 QPLPDKKTTKP
+931 QPLPDKKPTNTTPTKP

-955 TLPKTGDSA
+955 SLPKTGDST

>member
-1 MKSSKIIIASLVS
+1 MKTTKIVIASLVS
-14 LTLVSNPILTF
+14 LTMVSNPLLTF
-25 AATNDVIDSTTEIT
+25 AATNDVIDNTTEIT
-39 TDKEISSTQPTIKTT
+39 TDKETSSTQPTIKNT

-97 SLDCHNSSIADMTGI
+97 SLDCHNSSITDMTGI

-118 TKLICTYNNITTLD
+118 TKLICTSNNITTLD

-166 TNKLTKIDVSQN
+166 TNKLKKLDVSQN

-380 ELTKLDVS
+380 ELTELDVS

-406 SSVGKIPVLNNN
+406 SSVGKIPALNNN
-418 LDAEGQTITMPKETL
+418 FEAEGQTITMPKETL

-523 KLAADEVLSGNLDDP
+523 KLADDEVLSGNLDDP

-620 LSTTPNNATG
+620 LS
-630 TFNTSSQTVTYV
+630 
-642 YTQNIVAAE
+642 
-651 PVTVNYVDDTGKTLA
+651 
-666 PAETLNGNVGDT
+666 
-678 YNATAKQIDGYT
+678 
-690 LSTTPNNAPGTFNT
+690 
-704 SSQTVTYVYTK
+704 
-715 NIVAAEPVTV
+715 
-725 NYVDDTGKTLAPS
+725 
-738 ETLNGNVGD
+738 
-747 TYNATAK
+747 
-754 QIDGYTLSAE
+754 AE

-795 IHYVDENNKQLSSAT
+795 IHYVDEDNKQLNST
-810 KISGTVGDNY
+810 TEISGTIGDNY
-820 TTEPKNIDGY
+820 TTEPKTIEGY
-830 TLTTTPDNATGTF
+830 TLTTTPGNATGTF
-843 NTSSQT
+843 TTGSQT
-849 VTYVYTKNIVAAE
+849 VTYVYTKNIEAAE
-862 PVTVNYVDA
+862 PITVNYVDA

-890 KATTK
+890 KATAK

-931 QPLPDKKTTKP
+931 QPLPDKKPTNTTPTKP

-955 TLPKTGDSA
+955 SLPKTGDST

-972 VFLSSTALVIWKKK
+972 VLLSSTALVIWKKK

>member
-1 MKSSKIIIASLVS
+1 MKTSKIIIASLVS

-39 TDKEISSTQPTIKTT
+39 TDKETSPTQPTIKNT

-97 SLDCHNSSIADMTGI
+97 SLDCHYSSIADMTGI

-118 TKLICTYNNITTLD
+118 TKLICTSNNITTLD
-132 LSQNTN
+132 LSKNTN
-138 LTYLACDSN
+138 LTYLECKSN
-147 KLTNLDVTPLTK
+147 KLTSLDVTPLTK

-166 TNKLTKIDVSQN
+166 TNKLTNLDVSQN

-194 DVSHNTQLTELDCH
+194 DVSHNTQLTELDCY
-208 LNKKITKLDVTP
+208 LNRKITKLDVTP
-220 QTQLTTLDCSF
+220 LTQLTTLDCSF
-231 NKITALDVSQNKL
+231 NKITELDVSQNKL
-244 LNRLNCDTNNI
+244 LNRLNCDTNNL

-261 QNIQLTFL
+261 QNIKLTFL

-284 TQLTYFDCSV
+284 TQLTYFDCGI

-307 LTTLH
+307 LTTLE

-325 NTQLIYFQAE
+325 NTQLTNFKAE
-335 GCRKIKELDVTH
+335 GCRKIKDLDVTH
-347 NTQLYLLD
+347 NTQLYSLD
-355 CQAAGITELDL
+355 CQGAGITELDL
-366 SQNPKLVYLYLNNT
+366 SQNPKLIYLYLNNT

-388 HNTKL
+388 PNTKL
-393 KSLSCVNAHIQDF
+393 KKLFCENTHVQDF
-406 SSVGKIPVLNNN
+406 SSMRNIAALNNN
-418 LDAEGQTITMPKETL
+418 LYAEGQTITMPKETL
-433 TNNSLTIAVSPDLL
+433 INNSLTIAVSPDLL

-481 AVTYTFTS
+481 AVTHTFTS
-489 ENGAIVGTVT
+489 ANGAIVGTVT

-523 KLAADEVLSGNLDDP
+523 KLADDEVLSGNLDDP

-605 GDTYNATAKQIDGYT
+605 GD
-620 LSTTPNNATG
+620 S
-630 TFNTSSQTVTYV
+630 
-642 YTQNIVAAE
+642 
-651 PVTVNYVDDTGKTLA
+651 
-666 PAETLNGNVGDT
+666 
-678 YNATAKQIDGYT
+678 
-690 LSTTPNNAPGTFNT
+690 
-704 SSQTVTYVYTK
+704 
-715 NIVAAEPVTV
+715 
-725 NYVDDTGKTLAPS
+725 
-738 ETLNGNVGD
+738 
-747 TYNATAK
+747 YNATAK

-810 KISGTVGDNY
+810 EISGTVGDNY
-820 TTEPKNIDGY
+820 TTEPKTIDGY
-830 TLTTTPDNATGTF
+830 TLTTTPDNTTGTF
-843 NTSSQT
+843 TTGSQT
-849 VTYVYTKNIVAAE
+849 VTYVYTKNIEAAE
-862 PVTVNYVDA
+862 PITVNYVDA

-890 KATTK
+890 NATAK
-895 QIDGYTLSAEPTNA
+895 QIDGYTLSTEPTNA

-931 QPLPDKKTTKP
+931 QPLPDKKPTNTTPTKP

-955 TLPKTGDSA
+955 SLPKTGDST